1 MNLISTDN
9 LSKAYGEKKLFD
21 KIVFGIEDT
30 DKIGLI
36 GVNGTGKTSLLKVIA
51 GIDDPDVGAFI
62 KSSNLKIEYLA
73 QNPEFDLNIT
83 VIEQVF
89 EGNSPLMTL
98 LREYEKSIKDLEKNP
113 DNTKLQSKLMQ
124 LNLKMDMNDAW
135 QIERE
140 AKAVLMKLGIT
151 EFDKQIGELSG
162 GQRKRVAM
170 AGALIR
176 PCDLLIL
183 DEPTNHIDNDTI
195 TYLEE
200 YLSNRKGALLMV
212 THDRYFLDR
221 VVNKIWELDEG
232 RLYSYQ
238 GAYSKFL
245 ELKAQRDA
253 DDKRIQEKKQS
264 LYKSELAWMRK
275 GVEARRTKQKA
286 RKDRFKIL
294 ETEVDR
300 SLDEKLDI
308 SVAGKRLGKKIIE
321 INNISKSF
329 GDKILLKDFTYT
341 VLKSDRMGIVGNNGE
356 GKSSLLNAIVGSLEL
371 DSGTIEIGE
380 TIKIG
385 YYSQENFE
393 MDTAL
398 RVIEYIKSKAEY
410 IETADGTKITASMML
425 ERFLFT
431 GDMQWSFISKLSG
444 GERRRLYLLSVLME
458 GPNVLLLDE
467 PTNDLDIQ
475 TLTILEDYI
484 DEFNGPVI
492 TVSHDR
498 YFLDKIA
505 DKICSF
511 EGDGRIEISHG
522 DYTDYSDKRKMDIQ
536 NEKQNINS
544 KSLSKDNYILTENN
558 QQKENFENEELDEK
572 KDNKY
577 KIKSKF
583 SYKEQAEFDTID
595 EAIAELE
602 LKLKQIKMN
611 LETNSADFVKLAE
624 LTKKEEELNK
634 ELDDLMERWAYLTEL
649 AEEMGISK

>member
-1 MNLISTDN
+1 MNLLSTES

-21 KIVFGIEDT
+21 KVAFGIDDS

-36 GVNGTGKTSLLKVIA
+36 GINGTGKTSFLKVIA
-51 GIDDPDVGAFI
+51 GIDEADAGSFI

-73 QNPEFDLNIT
+73 QNPDFDFEIT
-83 VIEQVF
+83 VLEQVF
-89 EGNSPLMTL
+89 EGSSPLMVL
-98 LREYEKSIKDLEKNP
+98 LREYENVSSSLEKNP
-113 DNTKLQSKLMQ
+113 TDTKLQMRLME
-124 LNLKMDMNDAW
+124 LNAKMDLNEAW

-140 AKAVLMKLGIT
+140 AKTVLMKLGIM
-151 EFDKQIGELSG
+151 EFDKKIGELSG

-183 DEPTNHIDNDTI
+183 DEPTNHIDNETI
-195 TYLEE
+195 TYLED

-232 RLYSYQ
+232 KLYAYQ
-238 GAYSKFL
+238 GAYTKFL
-245 ELKAQRDA
+245 ELKAQREA

-294 ETEVDR
+294 ETEIDK
-300 SLDEKLDI
+300 SSDEKLDI

-321 INNISKSF
+321 INDISKSF
-329 GDKILLKDFTYT
+329 GDKVVLKNFTYT
-341 VLKSDRMGIVGNNGE
+341 VLKGDRIGIVGNNGE
-356 GKSSLLNAIVGSLEL
+356 GKSSLLNAIAKKLDL

-385 YYSQENFE
+385 YYSQENID
-393 MDTAL
+393 MDTSL
-398 RVIEYIKSKAEY
+398 RVIEYIKNKAEY
-410 IETADGTKITASMML
+410 IETSDGTKITAAMML
-425 ERFLFT
+425 EKFLFT

-475 TLTILEDYI
+475 TLAILEDYI

-505 DKICSF
+505 DKIFAF
-511 EGDGRIEISHG
+511 EGDGNIEISFG
-522 DYTDYSDKRKMDIQ
+522 DYTDYS
-536 NEKQNINS
+536 
-544 KSLSKDNYILTENN
+544 
-558 QQKENFENEELDEK
+558 EK
-572 KDNKY
+572 KKQTIEDTASETAKASL
-577 KIKSKF
+577 KDKDKSSEAKPKAKTKF
-583 SYKEQAEFDTID
+583 SYKEQQEFDTID
-595 EAIAELE
+595 EKIEQTE
-602 LKLKQIKMN
+602 TKLAQIKIDMEKN
-611 LETNSADFVKLAE
+611 AADFVKLAE
-624 LTKKEEELNK
+624 LTKEEERLNSSL
-634 ELDDLMERWAYLTEL
+634 EELMERWAYLNEL
-649 AEEMGISK
+649 AEELGIL

>member
-1 MNLISTDN
+1 MNLLSTES

-21 KIVFGIEDT
+21 KVAFGIDDS

-36 GVNGTGKTSLLKVIA
+36 GINGTGKTSFLKVIA
-51 GIDDPDVGAFI
+51 GIDEADAGSFI

-73 QNPEFDLNIT
+73 QNPDFDFEIT
-83 VIEQVF
+83 VLEQVF
-89 EGNSPLMTL
+89 EGSSPLMVL
-98 LREYEKSIKDLEKNP
+98 LREYENVSSSLEKNP
-113 DNTKLQSKLMQ
+113 TDTKLQMRLME
-124 LNLKMDMNDAW
+124 LNAKMDLNEAW

-140 AKAVLMKLGIT
+140 AKTVLMKLGIM
-151 EFDKQIGELSG
+151 EFDKKIGELSG

-183 DEPTNHIDNDTI
+183 DEPTNHIDNETI
-195 TYLEE
+195 TYLED

-232 RLYSYQ
+232 KLYAYQ
-238 GAYSKFL
+238 GAYTKFL
-245 ELKAQRDA
+245 ELKAQREA

-294 ETEVDR
+294 ETEIDK
-300 SLDEKLDI
+300 SSDEKLDI
-308 SVAGKRLGKKIIE
+308 SVAGKRLGRKIIE
-321 INNISKSF
+321 INDISKSF
-329 GDKILLKDFTYT
+329 GDKVVLKNFTYT
-341 VLKSDRMGIVGNNGE
+341 VLKGDRIGIVGNNGE
-356 GKSSLLNAIVGSLEL
+356 GKSSLLNAIAKKLDL

-385 YYSQENFE
+385 YYSQENID
-393 MDTAL
+393 MDTSL
-398 RVIEYIKSKAEY
+398 RVIEYIKNKAEY
-410 IETADGTKITASMML
+410 IETSDGTKITSAMML
-425 ERFLFT
+425 EKFLFT

-475 TLTILEDYI
+475 TLAILEDYI

-505 DKICSF
+505 DKIFAF
-511 EGDGRIEISHG
+511 EGDGNIEISFG
-522 DYTDYSDKRKMDIQ
+522 DYTDYS
-536 NEKQNINS
+536 
-544 KSLSKDNYILTENN
+544 
-558 QQKENFENEELDEK
+558 EK
-572 KDNKY
+572 KKQTIEDTASETVKASL
-577 KIKSKF
+577 KDKDKSSEAKPKAKTKF
-583 SYKEQAEFDTID
+583 SYKEQQEFDTID
-595 EAIAELE
+595 EKIEQTE
-602 LKLKQIKMN
+602 TKLAQIKIDMEKN
-611 LETNSADFVKLAE
+611 AADFVKLAE
-624 LTKKEEELNK
+624 LTKEEERLNSLL
-634 ELDDLMERWAYLTEL
+634 EELMERWAYLNEL
-649 AEEMGISK
+649 AEELGIL

>member
-1 MNLISTDN
+1 MNLLSTES

-21 KIVFGIEDT
+21 KVAFGIDDS

-36 GVNGTGKTSLLKVIA
+36 GINGTGKTSFLKVIA
-51 GIDDPDVGAFI
+51 GIDEADAGSFI

-73 QNPEFDLNIT
+73 QNPDFDFEIT
-83 VIEQVF
+83 ILEQVF
-89 EGNSPLMTL
+89 EGGSPLMVL
-98 LREYEKSIKDLEKNP
+98 LREYENVSSSLEKNP
-113 DNTKLQSKLMQ
+113 TDTKLQMRLME
-124 LNLKMDMNDAW
+124 LNAKMDLNEAW

-140 AKAVLMKLGIT
+140 AKTVLMKLGIM
-151 EFDKQIGELSG
+151 EFDKKIGELSG

-183 DEPTNHIDNDTI
+183 DEPTNHIDNETI
-195 TYLEE
+195 TYLED

-232 RLYSYQ
+232 KLYAYQ
-238 GAYSKFL
+238 GAYTKFL
-245 ELKAQRDA
+245 ELKAQREA

-294 ETEVDR
+294 ETEIDK
-300 SLDEKLDI
+300 SSDEKLDI
-308 SVAGKRLGKKIIE
+308 SVAGKRLGRKIIE
-321 INNISKSF
+321 INDISKSF
-329 GDKILLKDFTYT
+329 GDKVVLKNFTYT
-341 VLKSDRMGIVGNNGE
+341 VLKGDRIGIVGNNGE
-356 GKSSLLNAIVGSLEL
+356 GKSSLLNAIAKKLDL

-385 YYSQENFE
+385 YYSQENID
-393 MDTAL
+393 MDTSL
-398 RVIEYIKSKAEY
+398 RVIEYIKNKAEY
-410 IETADGTKITASMML
+410 IETSDGTKITAAMML
-425 ERFLFT
+425 EKFLFT

-475 TLTILEDYI
+475 TLAILEDYI

-505 DKICSF
+505 DKIFAF
-511 EGDGRIEISHG
+511 EGDGNIEISFG
-522 DYTDYSDKRKMDIQ
+522 DYTDYS
-536 NEKQNINS
+536 
-544 KSLSKDNYILTENN
+544 
-558 QQKENFENEELDEK
+558 EK
-572 KDNKY
+572 KKQTIEDTASETV
-577 KIKSKF
+577 KSSLKDKDKSSEAKPKAKTKF
-583 SYKEQAEFDTID
+583 SYKEQQEFDTID
-595 EAIAELE
+595 EKIEQTE
-602 LKLKQIKMN
+602 TKLAQIKIDMEKN
-611 LETNSADFVKLAE
+611 AADFVKLAE
-624 LTKKEEELNK
+624 LTKEEERLNSLL
-634 ELDDLMERWAYLTEL
+634 EELMERWAYLNEL
-649 AEEMGISK
+649 AEELGIL

>member
-1 MNLISTDN
+1 MNLLSTES

-21 KIVFGIEDT
+21 KVAFGIDDS

-36 GVNGTGKTSLLKVIA
+36 GINGTGKTSFLKVIA
-51 GIDDPDVGAFI
+51 GIDEADAGSFI

-73 QNPEFDLNIT
+73 QNPDFDFEIT
-83 VIEQVF
+83 VLEQVF
-89 EGNSPLMTL
+89 EGSSPLMVL
-98 LREYEKSIKDLEKNP
+98 LREHENVSSSLEKNP
-113 DNTKLQSKLMQ
+113 SDTKLQMRLME
-124 LNLKMDMNDAW
+124 LNAKMDLNEAW

-140 AKAVLMKLGIT
+140 AKTVLMKLGIM
-151 EFDKQIGELSG
+151 EFDKKIGELSG

-183 DEPTNHIDNDTI
+183 DEPTNHIDNETI
-195 TYLEE
+195 TYLED

-232 RLYSYQ
+232 KLYAYQ
-238 GAYSKFL
+238 GAYTKFL
-245 ELKAQRDA
+245 ELKAQREA

-294 ETEVDR
+294 ETEIDK
-300 SLDEKLDI
+300 SSDEKLDI
-308 SVAGKRLGKKIIE
+308 SVAGKRLGRKIIE
-321 INNISKSF
+321 INDISKSF
-329 GDKILLKDFTYT
+329 GDKVVLKNFTYT
-341 VLKSDRMGIVGNNGE
+341 VLKGDRIGIVGNNGE
-356 GKSSLLNAIVGSLEL
+356 GKSSLLNAIAKKLDL

-385 YYSQENFE
+385 YYSQENID
-393 MDTAL
+393 MDTSL
-398 RVIEYIKSKAEY
+398 RVIEYIKNKAEY
-410 IETADGTKITASMML
+410 IETSDGTKITAAMML
-425 ERFLFT
+425 EKFLFT

-475 TLTILEDYI
+475 TLAILEDYI

-505 DKICSF
+505 DKIFAF
-511 EGDGRIEISHG
+511 EGDGNIEISFG
-522 DYTDYSDKRKMDIQ
+522 DYTDYS
-536 NEKQNINS
+536 
-544 KSLSKDNYILTENN
+544 
-558 QQKENFENEELDEK
+558 EK
-572 KDNKY
+572 KKQTIEDTASETAKASL
-577 KIKSKF
+577 KDKDKSSEAKPKAKTKF
-583 SYKEQAEFDTID
+583 SYKEQQEFDTID
-595 EAIAELE
+595 EKIEQTE
-602 LKLKQIKMN
+602 TKLAQIKIDMEKN
-611 LETNSADFVKLAE
+611 AADFVKLAE
-624 LTKKEEELNK
+624 LTKEEERLNSLL
-634 ELDDLMERWAYLTEL
+634 EELMERWAYLNEL
-649 AEEMGISK
+649 AEELGIL

>member
-1 MNLISTDN
+1 MNLLSTES

-21 KIVFGIEDT
+21 KVAFGIDDS

-36 GVNGTGKTSLLKVIA
+36 GINGTGKTSFLKVIA
-51 GIDDPDVGAFI
+51 GIDEADAGSFI

-73 QNPEFDLNIT
+73 QNPDFDFEIT
-83 VIEQVF
+83 VLEQVF
-89 EGNSPLMTL
+89 EGSSPLMVL
-98 LREYEKSIKDLEKNP
+98 LREYENVSSSLEKNP
-113 DNTKLQSKLMQ
+113 SDTKLQMRLME
-124 LNLKMDMNDAW
+124 LNAKMDLNEAW

-140 AKAVLMKLGIT
+140 AKTVLMKLGIM
-151 EFDKQIGELSG
+151 EFDKKIGELSG

-183 DEPTNHIDNDTI
+183 DEPTNHIDNETI
-195 TYLEE
+195 TYLED

-232 RLYSYQ
+232 KLYAYQ
-238 GAYSKFL
+238 GAYTKFL
-245 ELKAQRDA
+245 ELKAQREA

-286 RKDRFKIL
+286 RKDRFKVL
-294 ETEVDR
+294 ETEIDK
-300 SLDEKLDI
+300 SSDEKLDI
-308 SVAGKRLGKKIIE
+308 SVAGKRLGRKIIE
-321 INNISKSF
+321 INDISKSF
-329 GDKILLKDFTYT
+329 GDKVVLKNFTYT
-341 VLKSDRMGIVGNNGE
+341 VLKGDRIGIVGNNGE
-356 GKSSLLNAIVGSLEL
+356 GKSSLLNAIAKKLDL

-385 YYSQENFE
+385 YYSQENID
-393 MDTAL
+393 MDTSL
-398 RVIEYIKSKAEY
+398 RVIEYIKNKAEY
-410 IETADGTKITASMML
+410 IETSDGTKITSAMML
-425 ERFLFT
+425 EKFLFT

-475 TLTILEDYI
+475 TLAILEDYI

-505 DKICSF
+505 DKIFAF
-511 EGDGRIEISHG
+511 EGDGNIEISFG
-522 DYTDYSDKRKMDIQ
+522 DYTDYS
-536 NEKQNINS
+536 
-544 KSLSKDNYILTENN
+544 
-558 QQKENFENEELDEK
+558 EK
-572 KDNKY
+572 KKQTIEDTASETVKASL
-577 KIKSKF
+577 KDKDKSSEAKPKAKTKF
-583 SYKEQAEFDTID
+583 SYKEQQEFDTID
-595 EAIAELE
+595 EKIEQTE
-602 LKLKQIKMN
+602 TKLAQIKIDMEKN
-611 LETNSADFVKLAE
+611 AADFVKLAE
-624 LTKKEEELNK
+624 LTKEEERLNSLL
-634 ELDDLMERWAYLTEL
+634 EELMERWAYLNEL
-649 AEEMGISK
+649 AEELGIL

>member
-1 MNLISTDN
+1 MNLLSTES

-21 KIVFGIEDT
+21 KVAFGIDDS

-36 GVNGTGKTSLLKVIA
+36 GINGTGKTSFLKVIA
-51 GIDDPDVGAFI
+51 GIDEADAGSFI

-73 QNPEFDLNIT
+73 QNPDFDFEIT
-83 VIEQVF
+83 VLEQVF
-89 EGNSPLMTL
+89 EGSSPLMVL
-98 LREYEKSIKDLEKNP
+98 LREYENVSSSLEKNP
-113 DNTKLQSKLMQ
+113 SDTKLQMRLME
-124 LNLKMDMNDAW
+124 LNAKMDLNEAW

-140 AKAVLMKLGIT
+140 AKTVLMKLGIM
-151 EFDKQIGELSG
+151 EFDKKIGELSG

-183 DEPTNHIDNDTI
+183 DEPTNHIDNETI
-195 TYLEE
+195 TYLED

-232 RLYSYQ
+232 KLYAYQ
-238 GAYSKFL
+238 GAYTKFL
-245 ELKAQRDA
+245 ELKAQREA

-286 RKDRFKIL
+286 RKDRFKVL
-294 ETEVDR
+294 ETEIDK
-300 SLDEKLDI
+300 SSDEKLDI
-308 SVAGKRLGKKIIE
+308 SVAGKRLGRKIIE
-321 INNISKSF
+321 INDISKSF
-329 GDKILLKDFTYT
+329 GDKVVLKNFTYT
-341 VLKSDRMGIVGNNGE
+341 VLKGDRIGIVGNNGE
-356 GKSSLLNAIVGSLEL
+356 GKSSLLNAIAKKLDL

-385 YYSQENFE
+385 YYSQENID
-393 MDTAL
+393 MDTSL
-398 RVIEYIKSKAEY
+398 RVIEYIKNKAEY
-410 IETADGTKITASMML
+410 IETSDGTKITAAMML
-425 ERFLFT
+425 EKFLFT

-475 TLTILEDYI
+475 TLAILEDYI

-505 DKICSF
+505 DKIFAF
-511 EGDGRIEISHG
+511 EGDGNIEISFG
-522 DYTDYSDKRKMDIQ
+522 DYTDYS
-536 NEKQNINS
+536 
-544 KSLSKDNYILTENN
+544 
-558 QQKENFENEELDEK
+558 EK
-572 KDNKY
+572 KKQTIEDIASETVKALL
-577 KIKSKF
+577 KDKDKSSEAKPKAKTKF
-583 SYKEQAEFDTID
+583 SYKEQQEFDTID
-595 EAIAELE
+595 EKIEQTE
-602 LKLKQIKMN
+602 TKLAQIKIDMEKN
-611 LETNSADFVKLAE
+611 AADFVKLAE
-624 LTKKEEELNK
+624 LTKEEERLNSLL
-634 ELDDLMERWAYLTEL
+634 EELMERWAYLNEL
-649 AEEMGISK
+649 AEELGIL

>member
-1 MNLISTDN
+1 MNLLSTES

-21 KIVFGIEDT
+21 KVAFGIDDS

-36 GVNGTGKTSLLKVIA
+36 GINGTGKTSFLKVIA
-51 GIDDPDVGAFI
+51 GIDEADAGSFI

-73 QNPEFDLNIT
+73 QNPDFDFEIT
-83 VIEQVF
+83 VLEQVF
-89 EGNSPLMTL
+89 EGGSPLMVL
-98 LREYEKSIKDLEKNP
+98 LREYENVSSSLEKNP
-113 DNTKLQSKLMQ
+113 TDTKLQMRLME
-124 LNLKMDMNDAW
+124 LNAKMDLNEAW

-140 AKAVLMKLGIT
+140 AKTVLMKLGIM
-151 EFDKQIGELSG
+151 EFDKKIGELSG

-183 DEPTNHIDNDTI
+183 DEPTNHIDNETI
-195 TYLEE
+195 TYLED

-232 RLYSYQ
+232 KLYAYQ
-238 GAYSKFL
+238 GAYTKFL
-245 ELKAQRDA
+245 ELKAQREA

-294 ETEVDR
+294 ETEIDK
-300 SLDEKLDI
+300 SSDEKLDI
-308 SVAGKRLGKKIIE
+308 SVAGKRLGRKIIE
-321 INNISKSF
+321 INDISKSF
-329 GDKILLKDFTYT
+329 GDKVVLKNFTYT
-341 VLKSDRMGIVGNNGE
+341 VLKGDRIGIVGNNGE
-356 GKSSLLNAIVGSLEL
+356 GKSSLLNAIAKKLDL

-385 YYSQENFE
+385 YYSQENID
-393 MDTAL
+393 MDTSL
-398 RVIEYIKSKAEY
+398 RVIEYIKNKAEY
-410 IETADGTKITASMML
+410 IETSDGTKITAAMML
-425 ERFLFT
+425 EKFLFT

-475 TLTILEDYI
+475 TLAILEDYI

-498 YFLDKIA
+498 YFIEKIA
-505 DKICSF
+505 DKIFAF
-511 EGDGRIEISHG
+511 EGEGNIEISFG
-522 DYTDYSDKRKMDIQ
+522 DYTDYS
-536 NEKQNINS
+536 
-544 KSLSKDNYILTENN
+544 
-558 QQKENFENEELDEK
+558 EK
-572 KDNKY
+572 KKQTIEDTTSETV
-577 KIKSKF
+577 KSSLKDKDKSSEAKPKAKTKF
-583 SYKEQAEFDTID
+583 SYKEQQEFDTID
-595 EAIAELE
+595 EKIEQTE
-602 LKLKQIKMN
+602 TKLAQIKIDMEKN
-611 LETNSADFVKLAE
+611 AADFVKLAE
-624 LTKKEEELNK
+624 LTKEEERLNSLL
-634 ELDDLMERWAYLTEL
+634 EELMERWAYLNEL
-649 AEEMGISK
+649 AEELGIL

>member
-1 MNLISTDN
+1 MNLLSTES

-21 KIVFGIEDT
+21 KVAFGIDDS

-36 GVNGTGKTSLLKVIA
+36 GINGTGKTSFLKVIA
-51 GIDDPDVGAFI
+51 GIDEADAGSFI

-73 QNPEFDLNIT
+73 QNPDFDFEIT
-83 VIEQVF
+83 VLEQVF
-89 EGNSPLMTL
+89 EGSSPLMVL
-98 LREYEKSIKDLEKNP
+98 LREYENVSSSLEKNP
-113 DNTKLQSKLMQ
+113 TDTKLQMRLME
-124 LNLKMDMNDAW
+124 LNAKMDLNEAW

-140 AKAVLMKLGIT
+140 AKTVLMKLGIM
-151 EFDKQIGELSG
+151 EFDKKIGELSG

-183 DEPTNHIDNDTI
+183 DEPTNHIDNETI
-195 TYLEE
+195 TYLED

-232 RLYSYQ
+232 KLYAYQ
-238 GAYSKFL
+238 GAYTKFL
-245 ELKAQRDA
+245 ELKAQREA

-286 RKDRFKIL
+286 RKDRFKVL
-294 ETEVDR
+294 ETEIDK
-300 SLDEKLDI
+300 SSDEKLDI
-308 SVAGKRLGKKIIE
+308 SVAGKRLGRKIIE
-321 INNISKSF
+321 INDISKSF
-329 GDKILLKDFTYT
+329 GDKVVLKNFTYT
-341 VLKSDRMGIVGNNGE
+341 VLKGDRIGIVGNNGE
-356 GKSSLLNAIVGSLEL
+356 GKSSLLNAIAKKLDL

-385 YYSQENFE
+385 YYSQENND
-393 MDTAL
+393 MDTSL
-398 RVIEYIKSKAEY
+398 RVIEYIKNKAEY
-410 IETADGTKITASMML
+410 IETSDGTKITAAMML
-425 ERFLFT
+425 EKFLFT

-475 TLTILEDYI
+475 TLAILEDYI

-505 DKICSF
+505 DKIFAF
-511 EGDGRIEISHG
+511 EGDGNIEISFG
-522 DYTDYSDKRKMDIQ
+522 DYTDYS
-536 NEKQNINS
+536 
-544 KSLSKDNYILTENN
+544 
-558 QQKENFENEELDEK
+558 EK
-572 KDNKY
+572 KKQTIEDTASETVKASL
-577 KIKSKF
+577 KDKDKSSEAKPKAKTKF
-583 SYKEQAEFDTID
+583 SYKEQQEFDTID
-595 EAIAELE
+595 EKIEQTE
-602 LKLKQIKMN
+602 TKLAQIKIDMEKN
-611 LETNSADFVKLAE
+611 AADFVKLAE
-624 LTKKEEELNK
+624 LTKEEERLNSLL
-634 ELDDLMERWAYLTEL
+634 EELMERWAYLNEL
-649 AEEMGISK
+649 AEELGIL

>member
-1 MNLISTDN
+1 MNLLSTESI
-9 LSKAYGEKKLFD
+9 SKAYGEKKLFD
-21 KIVFGIEDT
+21 KIAFGIDDS

-36 GVNGTGKTSLLKVIA
+36 GINGTGKTSFLKVIA
-51 GIDDPDVGAFI
+51 GIDEADAGSFI

-73 QNPEFDLNIT
+73 QNPDFDFEIT
-83 VIEQVF
+83 VLEQVF
-89 EGNSPLMTL
+89 EGSSPLMVL
-98 LREYEKSIKDLEKNP
+98 LREYENVSSSLEKNP
-113 DNTKLQSKLMQ
+113 SDTKLQMMLME
-124 LNLKMDMNDAW
+124 LNAKMDLNEAW

-140 AKAVLMKLGIT
+140 AKTVLMKLGIMK
-151 EFDKQIGELSG
+151 FDKKIGELSG

-183 DEPTNHIDNDTI
+183 DEPTNHIDNETI
-195 TYLEE
+195 TYLED

-232 RLYSYQ
+232 KLYAYQ
-238 GAYSKFL
+238 GAYTKFL
-245 ELKAQRDA
+245 ELKAQREA
-253 DDKRIQEKKQS
+253 EDKRIQEKKQS

-286 RKDRFKIL
+286 RKDRFKVL
-294 ETEVDR
+294 ETEIDK
-300 SLDEKLDI
+300 SFDEKLDI

-321 INNISKSF
+321 INDISKSF
-329 GDKILLKDFTYT
+329 GDKVVLKNFTYT
-341 VLKSDRMGIVGNNGE
+341 VLKGDRIGIVGKNGE
-356 GKSSLLNAIVGSLEL
+356 GKSSLLNAIAKKLDL

-385 YYSQENFE
+385 YYSQENID
-393 MDTAL
+393 MDTSL
-398 RVIEYIKSKAEY
+398 RVIEYIKNKAEY
-410 IETADGTKITASMML
+410 IETSDGTKITAAMML
-425 ERFLFT
+425 EKFLFT

-475 TLTILEDYI
+475 TLAILEDYI

-505 DKICSF
+505 DKIFAF
-511 EGDGRIEISHG
+511 EGDGNIEISFG
-522 DYTDYSDKRKMDIQ
+522 DYTDYS
-536 NEKQNINS
+536 
-544 KSLSKDNYILTENN
+544 
-558 QQKENFENEELDEK
+558 EK
-572 KDNKY
+572 KKQTIEDTASETVKASL
-577 KIKSKF
+577 KDKDKSSEAKPKAKTKF
-583 SYKEQAEFDTID
+583 SYKEQQEFDTID
-595 EAIAELE
+595 EKIEQTE
-602 LKLKQIKMN
+602 TKLAQIKIDMEKN
-611 LETNSADFVKLAE
+611 AADFVKLAE
-624 LTKKEEELNK
+624 LTKEEERLNSLL
-634 ELDDLMERWAYLTEL
+634 EELMERWAYLNEL
-649 AEEMGISK
+649 AEELGIL

>member
-1 MNLISTDN
+1 MNLLSTES

-21 KIVFGIEDT
+21 KVAFGIDDS

-36 GVNGTGKTSLLKVIA
+36 GINGTGKTSFLKVIA
-51 GIDDPDVGAFI
+51 GIDEADAGSFI

-73 QNPEFDLNIT
+73 QNPDFDFEIT
-83 VIEQVF
+83 VLEQVF
-89 EGNSPLMTL
+89 EGSSPLMVL
-98 LREYEKSIKDLEKNP
+98 LREYENVSSSLEKNP
-113 DNTKLQSKLMQ
+113 SDTKLQMRLME
-124 LNLKMDMNDAW
+124 LNAKMDLNEAW

-140 AKAVLMKLGIT
+140 AKTVLMKLGIM
-151 EFDKQIGELSG
+151 EFDKKIGELSG

-183 DEPTNHIDNDTI
+183 DEPTNHIDNETI
-195 TYLEE
+195 TYLED

-232 RLYSYQ
+232 KLYAYQ
-238 GAYSKFL
+238 GAYTKFL
-245 ELKAQRDA
+245 ELKAQREA

-294 ETEVDR
+294 ETEIDK
-300 SLDEKLDI
+300 SSDEKLDI

-321 INNISKSF
+321 INDISKSF
-329 GDKILLKDFTYT
+329 GDKVVLKNFTYT
-341 VLKSDRMGIVGNNGE
+341 VLKGDRIGIVGNNGE
-356 GKSSLLNAIVGSLEL
+356 GKSSLLNAIAKKLDL

-385 YYSQENFE
+385 YYSQENID
-393 MDTAL
+393 MDTSL
-398 RVIEYIKSKAEY
+398 RVIEYIKNKAEY
-410 IETADGTKITASMML
+410 IETSDGTKITAAMML
-425 ERFLFT
+425 EKFLFT

-475 TLTILEDYI
+475 TLAILEDYI

-505 DKICSF
+505 DKIFAF
-511 EGDGRIEISHG
+511 EGDGNIEISFG
-522 DYTDYSDKRKMDIQ
+522 DYTDYS
-536 NEKQNINS
+536 
-544 KSLSKDNYILTENN
+544 
-558 QQKENFENEELDEK
+558 EK
-572 KDNKY
+572 KKQTIEDTTSETVKASL
-577 KIKSKF
+577 KDKDKSSEAKPKAKTKF
-583 SYKEQAEFDTID
+583 SYKEQQEFDTID
-595 EAIAELE
+595 EKIEQTE
-602 LKLKQIKMN
+602 TKLAQIKIDMEKN
-611 LETNSADFVKLAE
+611 AADFVKLAE
-624 LTKKEEELNK
+624 LTKEEERLNSLL
-634 ELDDLMERWAYLTEL
+634 EELMERWAYLNEL
-649 AEEMGISK
+649 AEELGIL

>member
-1 MNLISTDN
+1 MNLLSTES

-21 KIVFGIEDT
+21 KVAFGIDDS

-36 GVNGTGKTSLLKVIA
+36 GINGTGKTSFLKVIA
-51 GIDDPDVGAFI
+51 GIDEADAGSFI
-62 KSSNLKIEYLA
+62 KSSNFKIEYLA
-73 QNPEFDLNIT
+73 QNPDFDFEIT
-83 VIEQVF
+83 VLEQVF
-89 EGNSPLMTL
+89 EGSSPLMVL
-98 LREYEKSIKDLEKNP
+98 LREYENVSSSLEKNP
-113 DNTKLQSKLMQ
+113 TDTKLQMRLME
-124 LNLKMDMNDAW
+124 LNAKMDLNEAW

-140 AKAVLMKLGIT
+140 AKTVLMKLGIM
-151 EFDKQIGELSG
+151 EFDKKIGELSG

-183 DEPTNHIDNDTI
+183 DEPTNHIDNETI
-195 TYLEE
+195 TYLED

-232 RLYSYQ
+232 KLYAYQ
-238 GAYSKFL
+238 GAYTKFL
-245 ELKAQRDA
+245 ELKAQREA

-294 ETEVDR
+294 ETEIDK
-300 SLDEKLDI
+300 SSDEKLDI
-308 SVAGKRLGKKIIE
+308 SVAGKRLGRKIIE
-321 INNISKSF
+321 INDISKSF
-329 GDKILLKDFTYT
+329 GDKVVLKNFTYT
-341 VLKSDRMGIVGNNGE
+341 VLKGDRIGIVGNNGE
-356 GKSSLLNAIVGSLEL
+356 GKSSLLNAIAKKLDL

-385 YYSQENFE
+385 YYSQENID
-393 MDTAL
+393 MDTSL
-398 RVIEYIKSKAEY
+398 RVIEYIKNKAEY
-410 IETADGTKITASMML
+410 IETSDGTKITAAMML
-425 ERFLFT
+425 EKFLFT

-475 TLTILEDYI
+475 TLAILEDYI

-505 DKICSF
+505 DKIFAF
-511 EGDGRIEISHG
+511 EGDGNIEISFG
-522 DYTDYSDKRKMDIQ
+522 DYTDYS
-536 NEKQNINS
+536 
-544 KSLSKDNYILTENN
+544 
-558 QQKENFENEELDEK
+558 EK
-572 KDNKY
+572 KKQTIEDTTSETVKASL
-577 KIKSKF
+577 KDKDKSSEAKPKAKTKF
-583 SYKEQAEFDTID
+583 SYKEQQEFDTID
-595 EAIAELE
+595 EKIEQTE
-602 LKLKQIKMN
+602 TKLAQIKIDMEKN
-611 LETNSADFVKLAE
+611 AADFVKLAE
-624 LTKKEEELNK
+624 LTKEEERLNSLL
-634 ELDDLMERWAYLTEL
+634 EELMERWAYLNEL
-649 AEEMGISK
+649 AEELGIL

>member
-1 MNLISTDN
+1 MNLLSTES

-21 KIVFGIEDT
+21 KVAFGIDDS

-36 GVNGTGKTSLLKVIA
+36 GINGTGKTSFLKVIA
-51 GIDDPDVGAFI
+51 GIDEADAGSFI

-73 QNPEFDLNIT
+73 QNPDFDFEIT
-83 VIEQVF
+83 VLEQVF
-89 EGNSPLMTL
+89 EGSSPLMVL
-98 LREYEKSIKDLEKNP
+98 LREYENVSSSLEKNP
-113 DNTKLQSKLMQ
+113 SDTKLQMKLIE
-124 LNLKMDMNDAW
+124 LNAKMDLNEAW

-140 AKAVLMKLGIT
+140 AKTVLMKLGIM
-151 EFDKQIGELSG
+151 EFDKKIGELSG

-183 DEPTNHIDNDTI
+183 DEPTNHIDNETI
-195 TYLEE
+195 TYLED

-232 RLYSYQ
+232 KLYAYQ
-238 GAYSKFL
+238 GAYTKFL
-245 ELKAQRDA
+245 ELKAQREA

-294 ETEVDR
+294 ETEIDK
-300 SLDEKLDI
+300 SSDEKLDI

-321 INNISKSF
+321 INDISKSF
-329 GDKILLKDFTYT
+329 GDKVVLKNFTYT
-341 VLKSDRMGIVGNNGE
+341 VLKGDRIGIVGNNGE
-356 GKSSLLNAIVGSLEL
+356 GKSSLLNAIAKKLDL

-385 YYSQENFE
+385 YYSQENID
-393 MDTAL
+393 MDTSL
-398 RVIEYIKSKAEY
+398 RVIEYIKNKAEY
-410 IETADGTKITASMML
+410 IETSDGTKITSAMML
-425 ERFLFT
+425 EKFLFT

-475 TLTILEDYI
+475 TLAILEDYI

-505 DKICSF
+505 DKIFAF
-511 EGDGRIEISHG
+511 EGDGNIEISFG
-522 DYTDYSDKRKMDIQ
+522 DYTDYS
-536 NEKQNINS
+536 
-544 KSLSKDNYILTENN
+544 
-558 QQKENFENEELDEK
+558 EK
-572 KDNKY
+572 KKQTIEDIASETVKASL
-577 KIKSKF
+577 KDKDKSSEAKPKAKTKF
-583 SYKEQAEFDTID
+583 SYKEQQEFDTID
-595 EAIAELE
+595 EKIEQTE
-602 LKLKQIKMN
+602 TKLAQIKIDMEKN
-611 LETNSADFVKLAE
+611 AADFVKLAE
-624 LTKKEEELNK
+624 LTKEEERLNSSL
-634 ELDDLMERWAYLTEL
+634 EELMERWAYLNEL
-649 AEEMGISK
+649 AEELGIL

>member
-1 MNLISTDN
+1 MNLLSTES

-21 KIVFGIEDT
+21 KVAFGIDDS

-36 GVNGTGKTSLLKVIA
+36 GINGTGKTSFLKVIA
-51 GIDDPDVGAFI
+51 GIDEADAGSFI

-73 QNPEFDLNIT
+73 QNPDFDFEIT
-83 VIEQVF
+83 VLEQVF
-89 EGNSPLMTL
+89 EGSSPLMVL
-98 LREYEKSIKDLEKNP
+98 LREYENVSSSLEKNP
-113 DNTKLQSKLMQ
+113 TDTKLQMRLME
-124 LNLKMDMNDAW
+124 LNAKMDLNEAW

-140 AKAVLMKLGIT
+140 AKTVLMKLGIM
-151 EFDKQIGELSG
+151 EFDKKIGELSG

-183 DEPTNHIDNDTI
+183 DEPTNHIDNETI
-195 TYLEE
+195 TYLED

-232 RLYSYQ
+232 KLYAYQ
-238 GAYSKFL
+238 GAYTKFL
-245 ELKAQRDA
+245 ELKAQREA

-294 ETEVDR
+294 ETEIDK
-300 SLDEKLDI
+300 SSDEKLDI
-308 SVAGKRLGKKIIE
+308 SVAGKRLGRKIIE
-321 INNISKSF
+321 INDISKSF
-329 GDKILLKDFTYT
+329 GDKVVLKNFTYT
-341 VLKSDRMGIVGNNGE
+341 VLKGDRIGIVGNNGE
-356 GKSSLLNAIVGSLEL
+356 GKSSLLNAIAKKLDL

-385 YYSQENFE
+385 YYSQENID
-393 MDTAL
+393 MDTSL
-398 RVIEYIKSKAEY
+398 RVIEYIKNKAEY
-410 IETADGTKITASMML
+410 IETSDGTKITAAMML
-425 ERFLFT
+425 EKFLFT

-475 TLTILEDYI
+475 TLAILEDYI

-505 DKICSF
+505 DKIFAF
-511 EGDGRIEISHG
+511 EGEGNIEISFG
-522 DYTDYSDKRKMDIQ
+522 DYTDYS
-536 NEKQNINS
+536 
-544 KSLSKDNYILTENN
+544 
-558 QQKENFENEELDEK
+558 EK
-572 KDNKY
+572 KKQTIEDIASETVKALL
-577 KIKSKF
+577 KDKDKSSEAKPKAKTKF
-583 SYKEQAEFDTID
+583 SYKEQQEFDTID
-595 EAIAELE
+595 EKIEQTE
-602 LKLKQIKMN
+602 TKLAQIKIDMEKN
-611 LETNSADFVKLAE
+611 AADFVKLAE
-624 LTKKEEELNK
+624 LTKEEERLNSLL
-634 ELDDLMERWAYLTEL
+634 EELMERWAYLNEL
-649 AEEMGISK
+649 AEELGIL

>member
-1 MNLISTDN
+1 MNLLSTES

-21 KIVFGIEDT
+21 KVAFGIDDS

-36 GVNGTGKTSLLKVIA
+36 GINGTGKTSFLKVIA
-51 GIDDPDVGAFI
+51 GIDEADAGSFI

-73 QNPEFDLNIT
+73 QNPDFDFEIT
-83 VIEQVF
+83 VLEQVF
-89 EGNSPLMTL
+89 EGSSPLMVL
-98 LREYEKSIKDLEKNP
+98 LREYENVSSSLEKNP
-113 DNTKLQSKLMQ
+113 SDTKLQMRLME
-124 LNLKMDMNDAW
+124 LNAKMDLNEAW

-140 AKAVLMKLGIT
+140 AKTVLMKLGIM
-151 EFDKQIGELSG
+151 EFDKKIGELSG

-183 DEPTNHIDNDTI
+183 DEPTNHIDNETI
-195 TYLEE
+195 TYLED

-232 RLYSYQ
+232 KLYAYQ
-238 GAYSKFL
+238 GAYTKFL
-245 ELKAQRDA
+245 ELKAQREA

-294 ETEVDR
+294 ETEIDK
-300 SLDEKLDI
+300 SSDEKLDI

-321 INNISKSF
+321 INDISKSF
-329 GDKILLKDFTYT
+329 GDKVVLKNFTYT
-341 VLKSDRMGIVGNNGE
+341 VLKGDRIGIVGNNGE
-356 GKSSLLNAIVGSLEL
+356 GKSSLLNAIAKKLDL

-385 YYSQENFE
+385 YYSQENID
-393 MDTAL
+393 MDTSL
-398 RVIEYIKSKAEY
+398 RVIEYIKNKAEY
-410 IETADGTKITASMML
+410 IETSDGTKITAAMML
-425 ERFLFT
+425 EKFLFT

-475 TLTILEDYI
+475 TLAILEDYI

-505 DKICSF
+505 DKIFAF
-511 EGDGRIEISHG
+511 EGDGNIEISFG
-522 DYTDYSDKRKMDIQ
+522 DYTDYS
-536 NEKQNINS
+536 
-544 KSLSKDNYILTENN
+544 
-558 QQKENFENEELDEK
+558 EK
-572 KDNKY
+572 KKQTIEDIASETVKALL
-577 KIKSKF
+577 KDKDKSSEAKPKAKTKF
-583 SYKEQAEFDTID
+583 SYKEQQEFDTID
-595 EAIAELE
+595 EKIEQTE
-602 LKLKQIKMN
+602 TKLAQIKIDMEKN
-611 LETNSADFVKLAE
+611 AADFVKLAE
-624 LTKKEEELNK
+624 LTKEEERLNSSL
-634 ELDDLMERWAYLTEL
+634 EELMERWAYLNEL
-649 AEEMGISK
+649 AEELGIL

>member
-1 MNLISTDN
+1 MNLLSTES

-21 KIVFGIEDT
+21 KVAFGIDDS

-36 GVNGTGKTSLLKVIA
+36 GINGTGKTSFLKVIA
-51 GIDDPDVGAFI
+51 GIDEADAGSFI

-73 QNPEFDLNIT
+73 QNPDFDFEIT
-83 VIEQVF
+83 VLEQVF
-89 EGNSPLMTL
+89 EGSSPLMVL
-98 LREYEKSIKDLEKNP
+98 LREYENVSSSLEKNP
-113 DNTKLQSKLMQ
+113 SDTKLQMKLME
-124 LNLKMDMNDAW
+124 LNAKMDLNEAW

-140 AKAVLMKLGIT
+140 AKTVLMKLGIM
-151 EFDKQIGELSG
+151 EFDKKIGELSG

-183 DEPTNHIDNDTI
+183 DEPTNHIDNETI
-195 TYLEE
+195 TYLED

-232 RLYSYQ
+232 KLYAYQ
-238 GAYSKFL
+238 GAYTKFL
-245 ELKAQRDA
+245 ELKAQREA

-264 LYKSELAWMRK
+264 LHKSELAWMRK

-294 ETEVDR
+294 ETEIDK
-300 SLDEKLDI
+300 SSDEKLDI
-308 SVAGKRLGKKIIE
+308 SVAGKRLGRKIIE
-321 INNISKSF
+321 INDISKSF
-329 GDKILLKDFTYT
+329 GDKVVLKNFTYT
-341 VLKSDRMGIVGNNGE
+341 VLKGDRIGIVGNNGE
-356 GKSSLLNAIVGSLEL
+356 GKSSLLNAIAKKLDL

-385 YYSQENFE
+385 YYSQENID
-393 MDTAL
+393 MDTSL
-398 RVIEYIKSKAEY
+398 RVIEYIKNKAEY
-410 IETADGTKITASMML
+410 IETSDGTKITAAMML
-425 ERFLFT
+425 EKFLFT

-475 TLTILEDYI
+475 TLAILEDYI

-505 DKICSF
+505 DKIFAF
-511 EGDGRIEISHG
+511 EGDGNIEISFG
-522 DYTDYSDKRKMDIQ
+522 DYTDYS
-536 NEKQNINS
+536 
-544 KSLSKDNYILTENN
+544 
-558 QQKENFENEELDEK
+558 EK
-572 KDNKY
+572 KKQTIEDTASETVKASL
-577 KIKSKF
+577 KDKDKSSEAKPKAKTKF
-583 SYKEQAEFDTID
+583 SYKEQQEFDTID
-595 EAIAELE
+595 EKIEQTE
-602 LKLKQIKMN
+602 TKLAQIKIDMEKN
-611 LETNSADFVKLAE
+611 AADFVKLAE
-624 LTKKEEELNK
+624 LTKEEERLNSLL
-634 ELDDLMERWAYLTEL
+634 EELMERWAYLNEL
-649 AEEMGISK
+649 AEELGIL

>member
-1 MNLISTDN
+1 MNLLSTES

-21 KIVFGIEDT
+21 KVAFGIDDS

-36 GVNGTGKTSLLKVIA
+36 GINGTGKTSFLKVIA
-51 GIDDPDVGAFI
+51 GIDEADAGSFI

-73 QNPEFDLNIT
+73 QNPDFDFEIT
-83 VIEQVF
+83 VLEQVF
-89 EGNSPLMTL
+89 EGSSPLMVL
-98 LREYEKSIKDLEKNP
+98 LREYENVSSSLEKNP
-113 DNTKLQSKLMQ
+113 TDTKLQMRLME
-124 LNLKMDMNDAW
+124 LNAKMDLNEAW

-140 AKAVLMKLGIT
+140 AKTVLMKLGIM
-151 EFDKQIGELSG
+151 EFDKKIGELSG

-183 DEPTNHIDNDTI
+183 DEPTNHIDNETI
-195 TYLEE
+195 TYLED

-232 RLYSYQ
+232 KLYAYQ
-238 GAYSKFL
+238 GAYTKFL
-245 ELKAQRDA
+245 ELKAQREA

-294 ETEVDR
+294 ETEIDK
-300 SLDEKLDI
+300 SSDEKLDI
-308 SVAGKRLGKKIIE
+308 SVAGKRLGRKIIE
-321 INNISKSF
+321 INDISKSF
-329 GDKILLKDFTYT
+329 GDKVVLKNFTYT
-341 VLKSDRMGIVGNNGE
+341 VLKGDRIGIVGNNGE
-356 GKSSLLNAIVGSLEL
+356 GKSSLLNAIAKKLDL

-385 YYSQENFE
+385 YYSQENID
-393 MDTAL
+393 MDTSL
-398 RVIEYIKSKAEY
+398 RVIEYIKNKAEY
-410 IETADGTKITASMML
+410 IETSDGTKITAAMML
-425 ERFLFT
+425 EKFLFT

-475 TLTILEDYI
+475 TLAILEDYI

-505 DKICSF
+505 DKIFAF
-511 EGDGRIEISHG
+511 EGDGNIEISFG
-522 DYTDYSDKRKMDIQ
+522 DYTDYS
-536 NEKQNINS
+536 
-544 KSLSKDNYILTENN
+544 
-558 QQKENFENEELDEK
+558 EK
-572 KDNKY
+572 KKQTIEDTTSETVKASL
-577 KIKSKF
+577 KDKDKSSEAKPKAKTKF
-583 SYKEQAEFDTID
+583 SYKEQQEFDTID
-595 EAIAELE
+595 EKIEQTE
-602 LKLKQIKMN
+602 TKLAQIKIDMEKN
-611 LETNSADFVKLAE
+611 AADFVKLAE
-624 LTKKEEELNK
+624 LTKEEERLNSLL
-634 ELDDLMERWAYLTEL
+634 EELMERWAYLNEL
-649 AEEMGISK
+649 AEELGIL

>member
-1 MNLISTDN
+1 MNLLSTES

-21 KIVFGIEDT
+21 KVAFGIDDS

-36 GVNGTGKTSLLKVIA
+36 GINGTGKTSFLKVIA
-51 GIDDPDVGAFI
+51 GIDEADAGSFI

-73 QNPEFDLNIT
+73 QNPDFDFEIT
-83 VIEQVF
+83 VLEQVF
-89 EGNSPLMTL
+89 EGSSPLMVL
-98 LREYEKSIKDLEKNP
+98 LREYENVSSSLEKNP
-113 DNTKLQSKLMQ
+113 SDTKLQMRLME
-124 LNLKMDMNDAW
+124 LNAKMDLNEAW

-140 AKAVLMKLGIT
+140 AKTVLMKLGIM
-151 EFDKQIGELSG
+151 EFDKKIGELSG

-183 DEPTNHIDNDTI
+183 DEPTNHIDNETI
-195 TYLEE
+195 TYLED

-232 RLYSYQ
+232 KLYAYQ
-238 GAYSKFL
+238 GAYTKFL
-245 ELKAQRDA
+245 ELKAQREA

-294 ETEVDR
+294 ETEIDK
-300 SLDEKLDI
+300 SSDEKLDI
-308 SVAGKRLGKKIIE
+308 SVAGKRLGRKIIE
-321 INNISKSF
+321 INDISKSF
-329 GDKILLKDFTYT
+329 GNKVVLKNFTYT
-341 VLKSDRMGIVGNNGE
+341 VLKGDRIGIVGNNGE
-356 GKSSLLNAIVGSLEL
+356 GKSSLLNAIAKKLDL

-385 YYSQENFE
+385 YYSQENID
-393 MDTAL
+393 MDTSL
-398 RVIEYIKSKAEY
+398 RVIEYIKNKAEY
-410 IETADGTKITASMML
+410 IETSDGTKITAAMML
-425 ERFLFT
+425 EKFLFT

-475 TLTILEDYI
+475 TLAILEDYI

-505 DKICSF
+505 DKIFAF
-511 EGDGRIEISHG
+511 EGDGNIEISFG
-522 DYTDYSDKRKMDIQ
+522 DYTDYS
-536 NEKQNINS
+536 
-544 KSLSKDNYILTENN
+544 
-558 QQKENFENEELDEK
+558 EK
-572 KDNKY
+572 KKQTIEDTASEAVKTSL
-577 KIKSKF
+577 KDKDKSSEAKPKAKTKF
-583 SYKEQAEFDTID
+583 SYKEQQEFDTID
-595 EAIAELE
+595 EKIEQTE
-602 LKLKQIKMN
+602 TKLAQIKIDMEKN
-611 LETNSADFVKLAE
+611 AADFVKLAE
-624 LTKKEEELNK
+624 LTKEEERLNSLL
-634 ELDDLMERWAYLTEL
+634 EELMERWAYLNEL
-649 AEEMGISK
+649 AEELGIL

>member
-1 MNLISTDN
+1 MNLLSTES

-21 KIVFGIEDT
+21 KVAFGIDDS

-36 GVNGTGKTSLLKVIA
+36 GINGTGKTSFLKVIA
-51 GIDDPDVGAFI
+51 GIDEADAGSFI

-73 QNPEFDLNIT
+73 QNPDFDFEIT
-83 VIEQVF
+83 VLEQVF
-89 EGNSPLMTL
+89 EGSSPLMVL
-98 LREYEKSIKDLEKNP
+98 LREYENVSSSLEKNP
-113 DNTKLQSKLMQ
+113 TDTKLQMRLME
-124 LNLKMDMNDAW
+124 LNAKMDLNEAW

-140 AKAVLMKLGIT
+140 AKTVLMKLGIM
-151 EFDKQIGELSG
+151 EFDKKIGELSG

-183 DEPTNHIDNDTI
+183 DEPTNHIDNETI
-195 TYLEE
+195 TYLED

-232 RLYSYQ
+232 KLYAYQ
-238 GAYSKFL
+238 GAYTKFL
-245 ELKAQRDA
+245 ELKAQREA

-294 ETEVDR
+294 ETEIDK
-300 SLDEKLDI
+300 SSDEKLDI
-308 SVAGKRLGKKIIE
+308 SVAGKRLGRKIIE
-321 INNISKSF
+321 INDISKSF
-329 GDKILLKDFTYT
+329 GDKVVLKNFTYT
-341 VLKSDRMGIVGNNGE
+341 VLKGDRIGIVGNNGE
-356 GKSSLLNAIVGSLEL
+356 GKSSLLNAIAKKLDL

-385 YYSQENFE
+385 YYSQENID
-393 MDTAL
+393 MDTSL
-398 RVIEYIKSKAEY
+398 RVIEYIKNKAEY
-410 IETADGTKITASMML
+410 IETSDGTKITAAMML
-425 ERFLFT
+425 EKFLFT

-475 TLTILEDYI
+475 TLAILEDYI

-505 DKICSF
+505 DKIFAF
-511 EGDGRIEISHG
+511 EGDGNIEISFG
-522 DYTDYSDKRKMDIQ
+522 DYTDYS
-536 NEKQNINS
+536 
-544 KSLSKDNYILTENN
+544 
-558 QQKENFENEELDEK
+558 EK
-572 KDNKY
+572 KKQTIEDTASETVKASL
-577 KIKSKF
+577 KDKDKSSEAKPKAKTKF
-583 SYKEQAEFDTID
+583 SYKEQQEFDTID
-595 EAIAELE
+595 EKIEQTE
-602 LKLKQIKMN
+602 TKLAQIKIDMEKN
-611 LETNSADFVKLAE
+611 AADFVKLAE
-624 LTKKEEELNK
+624 LTKEEERLNSSL
-634 ELDDLMERWAYLTEL
+634 EELMERWAYLNEL
-649 AEEMGISK
+649 AEELGIL

>member
-1 MNLISTDN
+1 MNLLSTES

-21 KIVFGIEDT
+21 KVAFGIDDS

-36 GVNGTGKTSLLKVIA
+36 GINGTGKTSFLKVIA
-51 GIDDPDVGAFI
+51 GIDEADAGSFI

-73 QNPEFDLNIT
+73 QNPDFDFEIT
-83 VIEQVF
+83 VLEQVF
-89 EGNSPLMTL
+89 EGSSPLMVL
-98 LREYEKSIKDLEKNP
+98 LREYENVSSSLEKNP
-113 DNTKLQSKLMQ
+113 SDTKLQMRLME
-124 LNLKMDMNDAW
+124 LNAKMDLNEAW

-140 AKAVLMKLGIT
+140 AKTVLMKLGIM
-151 EFDKQIGELSG
+151 EFDKKIGELSG

-183 DEPTNHIDNDTI
+183 DEPTNHIDNETI
-195 TYLEE
+195 TYLED

-232 RLYSYQ
+232 KLYAYQ
-238 GAYSKFL
+238 GAYTKFL
-245 ELKAQRDA
+245 ELKAQREA
-253 DDKRIQEKKQS
+253 EDKRIQEKKQS

-286 RKDRFKIL
+286 RKDRFKVL
-294 ETEVDR
+294 ETEIDK
-300 SLDEKLDI
+300 SSDEKLDI

-321 INNISKSF
+321 INDISKSF
-329 GDKILLKDFTYT
+329 GDKVVLKNFTYT
-341 VLKSDRMGIVGNNGE
+341 VLKGDRIGIVGNNGE
-356 GKSSLLNAIVGSLEL
+356 GKSSLLNAIAKKLDL

-385 YYSQENFE
+385 YYSQENID
-393 MDTAL
+393 MDTSL
-398 RVIEYIKSKAEY
+398 RVIEYIKNKAEY
-410 IETADGTKITASMML
+410 IETSDGTKITAAMML
-425 ERFLFT
+425 EKFLFT

-475 TLTILEDYI
+475 TLAILEDYI

-505 DKICSF
+505 DKIFAF
-511 EGDGRIEISHG
+511 EGDGNIEISFG
-522 DYTDYSDKRKMDIQ
+522 DYTDYS
-536 NEKQNINS
+536 
-544 KSLSKDNYILTENN
+544 
-558 QQKENFENEELDEK
+558 EK
-572 KDNKY
+572 KKQTIEDIASETVKALL
-577 KIKSKF
+577 KDKDKSSEAKPKAKTKF
-583 SYKEQAEFDTID
+583 SYKEQQEFDTID
-595 EAIAELE
+595 EKIEQTE
-602 LKLKQIKMN
+602 TKLAQIKIDMEKN
-611 LETNSADFVKLAE
+611 AADFVKLAE
-624 LTKKEEELNK
+624 LTKEEERLNSSL
-634 ELDDLMERWAYLTEL
+634 EELMERWAYLNEL
-649 AEEMGISK
+649 AEELGIL

>member
-1 MNLISTDN
+1 MNLLSTES

-21 KIVFGIEDT
+21 KVAFGIDDS

-36 GVNGTGKTSLLKVIA
+36 GINGTGKTSFLKVIA
-51 GIDDPDVGAFI
+51 GIDEADAGSFI

-73 QNPEFDLNIT
+73 QNPDFDFEIT
-83 VIEQVF
+83 VLEQVF
-89 EGNSPLMTL
+89 EGSSPLMVL
-98 LREYEKSIKDLEKNP
+98 LREYENVSSSLEKNP
-113 DNTKLQSKLMQ
+113 TDTKLQMRLME
-124 LNLKMDMNDAW
+124 LNAKMDLNEAW

-140 AKAVLMKLGIT
+140 AKTVLMKLGIM
-151 EFDKQIGELSG
+151 EFDKKIGELSG

-183 DEPTNHIDNDTI
+183 DEPTNQIDNETI
-195 TYLEE
+195 TYLED

-232 RLYSYQ
+232 KLYAYQ
-238 GAYSKFL
+238 GAYTKFL
-245 ELKAQRDA
+245 ELKAQREA

-294 ETEVDR
+294 ETEIDK
-300 SLDEKLDI
+300 SSDEKLDI
-308 SVAGKRLGKKIIE
+308 SVAGKRLGRKIIE
-321 INNISKSF
+321 INDISKSF
-329 GDKILLKDFTYT
+329 GDKVVLKNFTYT
-341 VLKSDRMGIVGNNGE
+341 VLKGDRIGIVGNNGE
-356 GKSSLLNAIVGSLEL
+356 GKSSLLNAIAKKLDL

-385 YYSQENFE
+385 YYSQENID
-393 MDTAL
+393 MDTSL
-398 RVIEYIKSKAEY
+398 RVIEYIKNKAEY
-410 IETADGTKITASMML
+410 IETSDGTKITAAMML
-425 ERFLFT
+425 EKFLFT

-475 TLTILEDYI
+475 TLAILEDYI

-505 DKICSF
+505 DKIFAF
-511 EGDGRIEISHG
+511 EGDGNIEISFG
-522 DYTDYSDKRKMDIQ
+522 DYTDYS
-536 NEKQNINS
+536 
-544 KSLSKDNYILTENN
+544 
-558 QQKENFENEELDEK
+558 EK
-572 KDNKY
+572 KKQTIEDTASETVKASL
-577 KIKSKF
+577 KDKDKSSEAKPKAKTKF
-583 SYKEQAEFDTID
+583 SYKEQQEFDTID
-595 EAIAELE
+595 EKIEQTE
-602 LKLKQIKMN
+602 TKLAQIKIDMEKN
-611 LETNSADFVKLAE
+611 AADFVKLAE
-624 LTKKEEELNK
+624 LTKEEERLNSLL
-634 ELDDLMERWAYLTEL
+634 EELMERWAYLNEL
-649 AEEMGISK
+649 AEELGIL

>member
-1 MNLISTDN
+1 MNLLSTES

-21 KIVFGIEDT
+21 KVAFGIDDS

-36 GVNGTGKTSLLKVIA
+36 GINGTGKTSFLKVIA
-51 GIDDPDVGAFI
+51 GIDEADAGSFI

-73 QNPEFDLNIT
+73 QNPDFDFEIT
-83 VIEQVF
+83 VLEQVF
-89 EGNSPLMTL
+89 EGSSPLMVL
-98 LREYEKSIKDLEKNP
+98 LREYENVSSSLEKNP
-113 DNTKLQSKLMQ
+113 SDTKLQMRLME
-124 LNLKMDMNDAW
+124 LNAKMDLNEAW

-140 AKAVLMKLGIT
+140 AKTVLMKLGIM
-151 EFDKQIGELSG
+151 EFDKKIGELSG

-183 DEPTNHIDNDTI
+183 DEPTNHIDNETI
-195 TYLEE
+195 TYLED

-232 RLYSYQ
+232 KLYAYQ
-238 GAYSKFL
+238 GAYTKFL
-245 ELKAQRDA
+245 ELKAQREA

-294 ETEVDR
+294 ETEIDK
-300 SLDEKLDI
+300 SSDEKLDI

-321 INNISKSF
+321 INDISKSF
-329 GDKILLKDFTYT
+329 GDKVVLKNFTYT
-341 VLKSDRMGIVGNNGE
+341 VLKGDRIGIVGNNGE
-356 GKSSLLNAIVGSLEL
+356 GKSSLLNAIAKKLDL

-385 YYSQENFE
+385 YYSQENID
-393 MDTAL
+393 MDTSL
-398 RVIEYIKSKAEY
+398 RVIEYIKNKAEY
-410 IETADGTKITASMML
+410 IETSDGTKITAAMML
-425 ERFLFT
+425 EKFLFT

-475 TLTILEDYI
+475 TLAILEDYI

-505 DKICSF
+505 DKIFAF
-511 EGDGRIEISHG
+511 EGDGNIEISFG
-522 DYTDYSDKRKMDIQ
+522 DYTDYS
-536 NEKQNINS
+536 
-544 KSLSKDNYILTENN
+544 
-558 QQKENFENEELDEK
+558 EK
-572 KDNKY
+572 KKQTIEDIASETVKASL
-577 KIKSKF
+577 KDKDKSSEAKPKAKTKF
-583 SYKEQAEFDTID
+583 SYKEQQEFDTID
-595 EAIAELE
+595 EKIEQTE
-602 LKLKQIKMN
+602 TKLAQIKIDMEKN
-611 LETNSADFVKLAE
+611 AADFVKLAE
-624 LTKKEEELNK
+624 LTKEEERLNLLL
-634 ELDDLMERWAYLTEL
+634 EELMERWAYLNEL
-649 AEEMGISK
+649 AEELGIL

>member
-1 MNLISTDN
+1 MNLLSTES

-21 KIVFGIEDT
+21 KVAFGIDDS

-36 GVNGTGKTSLLKVIA
+36 GINGTGKTSFLKVIA
-51 GIDDPDVGAFI
+51 GIDEADAGSFI

-73 QNPEFDLNIT
+73 QNPDFDFEIT
-83 VIEQVF
+83 VLEQVF
-89 EGNSPLMTL
+89 EGSSPLMVL
-98 LREYEKSIKDLEKNP
+98 LREHENVSSSLEKNP
-113 DNTKLQSKLMQ
+113 SDTKLQLRLME
-124 LNLKMDMNDAW
+124 LNAKMDLNEAW

-140 AKAVLMKLGIT
+140 AKTVLMKLGIM
-151 EFDKQIGELSG
+151 EFDKKIGELSG

-183 DEPTNHIDNDTI
+183 DEPTNHIDNETI
-195 TYLEE
+195 TYLED

-232 RLYSYQ
+232 KLYAYQ
-238 GAYSKFL
+238 GAYTKFL
-245 ELKAQRDA
+245 ELKAQREA

-294 ETEVDR
+294 ETEIDK
-300 SLDEKLDI
+300 SSDEKLDI

-321 INNISKSF
+321 INDISKSF
-329 GDKILLKDFTYT
+329 GDKVVLKNFTYT
-341 VLKSDRMGIVGNNGE
+341 VLKGDRIGIVGNNGE
-356 GKSSLLNAIVGSLEL
+356 GKSSLLNAIAKKLDL
-371 DSGTIEIGE
+371 DSGNIEIGE

-385 YYSQENFE
+385 YYSQENID
-393 MDTAL
+393 MDTSL
-398 RVIEYIKSKAEY
+398 RVIEYIKNKAEY
-410 IETADGTKITASMML
+410 IETSDGTKITAAMML
-425 ERFLFT
+425 EKFLFT

-475 TLTILEDYI
+475 TLAILEDYI

-505 DKICSF
+505 DKIFAF
-511 EGDGRIEISHG
+511 EGDGNIEISFG
-522 DYTDYSDKRKMDIQ
+522 DYTDYS
-536 NEKQNINS
+536 
-544 KSLSKDNYILTENN
+544 
-558 QQKENFENEELDEK
+558 EK
-572 KDNKY
+572 KKQTIEDTASETVKASL
-577 KIKSKF
+577 KDKDKSSEAKPKAKTKF
-583 SYKEQAEFDTID
+583 SYKEQQEFDTID
-595 EAIAELE
+595 EKIEQTE
-602 LKLKQIKMN
+602 TKLAQIKIDMEKN
-611 LETNSADFVKLAE
+611 AADFVKLAE
-624 LTKKEEELNK
+624 LTKEEERLNSLL
-634 ELDDLMERWAYLTEL
+634 EELMERWAYLNEL
-649 AEEMGISK
+649 AEELGIL

>member
-1 MNLISTDN
+1 MNLLSTES

-21 KIVFGIEDT
+21 KIAFGIDDS

-36 GVNGTGKTSLLKVIA
+36 GINGTGKTSFLKVIA
-51 GIDDPDVGAFI
+51 GIDEADAGSFI

-73 QNPEFDLNIT
+73 QNPDFDFEIT
-83 VIEQVF
+83 VLEQVF
-89 EGNSPLMTL
+89 EGSSPLMVL
-98 LREYEKSIKDLEKNP
+98 LREYENVSSSLEKNP
-113 DNTKLQSKLMQ
+113 SDTKLQMRLME
-124 LNLKMDMNDAW
+124 LNAKMDLNEAW

-140 AKAVLMKLGIT
+140 AKTVLMKLGIM
-151 EFDKQIGELSG
+151 EFDKKIGELSG

-183 DEPTNHIDNDTI
+183 DEPTNHIDNETI
-195 TYLEE
+195 TYLED

-232 RLYSYQ
+232 KLYAYQ
-238 GAYSKFL
+238 GAYTKFL
-245 ELKAQRDA
+245 ELKAQREA

-294 ETEVDR
+294 ETEIDK
-300 SLDEKLDI
+300 SSDEKLDI
-308 SVAGKRLGKKIIE
+308 SVAGKRLGRKIIE
-321 INNISKSF
+321 INDISKSF
-329 GDKILLKDFTYT
+329 GDKVVLKNFTYT
-341 VLKSDRMGIVGNNGE
+341 VLKGDRIGIVGNNGE
-356 GKSSLLNAIVGSLEL
+356 GKSSLLNAIAKKLDL

-385 YYSQENFE
+385 YYSQENID
-393 MDTAL
+393 MDTSL
-398 RVIEYIKSKAEY
+398 RVIEYIKNKAEY
-410 IETADGTKITASMML
+410 IETSDGTKITAAMML
-425 ERFLFT
+425 EKFLFT

-475 TLTILEDYI
+475 TLAILEDYI

-505 DKICSF
+505 DKIFAF
-511 EGDGRIEISHG
+511 EGDGNIEISFG
-522 DYTDYSDKRKMDIQ
+522 DYTDYS
-536 NEKQNINS
+536 
-544 KSLSKDNYILTENN
+544 
-558 QQKENFENEELDEK
+558 EK
-572 KDNKY
+572 KKQTIEDTTSETV
-577 KIKSKF
+577 KSSLKDKDKSSEAKPKAKTKF
-583 SYKEQAEFDTID
+583 SYKEQQEFDTID
-595 EAIAELE
+595 EKIEQTE
-602 LKLKQIKMN
+602 TKLAQIKIDMEKN
-611 LETNSADFVKLAE
+611 AADFVKLAE
-624 LTKKEEELNK
+624 LTKEEERLNSLL
-634 ELDDLMERWAYLTEL
+634 EELMERWAYLNEL
-649 AEEMGISK
+649 AEELGIL

>member
-1 MNLISTDN
+1 MNLLSTES

-21 KIVFGIEDT
+21 KIAFGIDDS

-36 GVNGTGKTSLLKVIA
+36 GINGTGKTSFLKVIA
-51 GIDDPDVGAFI
+51 GIDEADAGSFI

-73 QNPEFDLNIT
+73 QNPDFDFEIT
-83 VIEQVF
+83 VLEQVF
-89 EGNSPLMTL
+89 EGSSPLMVL
-98 LREYEKSIKDLEKNP
+98 LREYENVSSSLEKNP
-113 DNTKLQSKLMQ
+113 SDTKLQTKLME
-124 LNLKMDMNDAW
+124 LNAKMDLNEAW

-140 AKAVLMKLGIT
+140 AKTVLMKLGIM
-151 EFDKQIGELSG
+151 EFDKKIGELSG

-183 DEPTNHIDNDTI
+183 DEPTNHIDNETI
-195 TYLEE
+195 TYLED

-232 RLYSYQ
+232 KLYAYQ
-238 GAYSKFL
+238 GAYTKFL
-245 ELKAQRDA
+245 ELKAQREA

-294 ETEVDR
+294 ETEIDK
-300 SLDEKLDI
+300 SSDEKLDI
-308 SVAGKRLGKKIIE
+308 SVAGKRLGRKIIE
-321 INNISKSF
+321 INDISKSF
-329 GDKILLKDFTYT
+329 GDKVVLKNFTYT
-341 VLKSDRMGIVGNNGE
+341 VLKGDRIGIVGKNGE
-356 GKSSLLNAIVGSLEL
+356 GKSSLLNAIAKKLDL

-385 YYSQENFE
+385 YYSQENID
-393 MDTAL
+393 MDTSL
-398 RVIEYIKSKAEY
+398 RVIEYIKNKAEY
-410 IETADGTKITASMML
+410 IETSDGTKITAAMML
-425 ERFLFT
+425 EKFLFT

-475 TLTILEDYI
+475 TLAILEDYI

-505 DKICSF
+505 DKIFAF
-511 EGDGRIEISHG
+511 EGEGNIEISFG
-522 DYTDYSDKRKMDIQ
+522 DYTDYS
-536 NEKQNINS
+536 
-544 KSLSKDNYILTENN
+544 
-558 QQKENFENEELDEK
+558 EK
-572 KDNKY
+572 KKQTIEDTASETVKASL
-577 KIKSKF
+577 KDKDKSSEAKPKAKTKF
-583 SYKEQAEFDTID
+583 SYKEQQEFDTID
-595 EAIAELE
+595 EKIEQTE
-602 LKLKQIKMN
+602 TKLAQIKIDMEKN
-611 LETNSADFVKLAE
+611 AADFVKLAE
-624 LTKKEEELNK
+624 LTKEEERLNSLL
-634 ELDDLMERWAYLTEL
+634 EELMERWAYLNEL
-649 AEEMGISK
+649 AEELGIL

>member
-1 MNLISTDN
+1 MNLLSTES

-21 KIVFGIEDT
+21 KVAFGIDDS

-36 GVNGTGKTSLLKVIA
+36 GINGTGKTSFLKVIA
-51 GIDDPDVGAFI
+51 GIDEADAGSFI

-73 QNPEFDLNIT
+73 QNPDFDFEIT
-83 VIEQVF
+83 ILEQVF
-89 EGNSPLMTL
+89 EGGSPLMVL
-98 LREYEKSIKDLEKNP
+98 LREYENVSSSLEKNP
-113 DNTKLQSKLMQ
+113 TDTKLQMRLME
-124 LNLKMDMNDAW
+124 LNAKMDLNEAW

-140 AKAVLMKLGIT
+140 AKTVLMKLGIM
-151 EFDKQIGELSG
+151 EFDKKIGELSG

-183 DEPTNHIDNDTI
+183 DEPTNHIDNETI
-195 TYLEE
+195 TYLED

-232 RLYSYQ
+232 KLYAYQ
-238 GAYSKFL
+238 GAYTKFL
-245 ELKAQRDA
+245 ELKAQREA

-294 ETEVDR
+294 ETEIDK
-300 SLDEKLDI
+300 SSDEKLDI
-308 SVAGKRLGKKIIE
+308 SVAGKRLGRKIIE
-321 INNISKSF
+321 INDISKSF
-329 GDKILLKDFTYT
+329 GDKVVLKNFTYT
-341 VLKSDRMGIVGNNGE
+341 VLKGDRIGIVGNNGE
-356 GKSSLLNAIVGSLEL
+356 GKSSLLNAIAKKLDL

-385 YYSQENFE
+385 YYSQENID
-393 MDTAL
+393 MDTSL
-398 RVIEYIKSKAEY
+398 RVIEYIKNKAEY
-410 IETADGTKITASMML
+410 IETSDGTKITAAMML
-425 ERFLFT
+425 EKFLFT

-475 TLTILEDYI
+475 TLAILEDYI

-505 DKICSF
+505 DKIFAF
-511 EGDGRIEISHG
+511 EGDGNIEISFG
-522 DYTDYSDKRKMDIQ
+522 DYTDYS
-536 NEKQNINS
+536 
-544 KSLSKDNYILTENN
+544 
-558 QQKENFENEELDEK
+558 EK
-572 KDNKY
+572 KKQTIEDTASEAVKTSLKDKDKNSEAKP
-577 KIKSKF
+577 KAKTKF
-583 SYKEQAEFDTID
+583 SYKEQQEFDTID
-595 EAIAELE
+595 EKIEQTE
-602 LKLKQIKMN
+602 TKLAQIKIDMEKN
-611 LETNSADFVKLAE
+611 AADFVKLAE
-624 LTKKEEELNK
+624 LTKEEERLNSLL
-634 ELDDLMERWAYLTEL
+634 EELMERWAYLNEL
-649 AEEMGISK
+649 AEELGIL

>member
-1 MNLISTDN
+1 MNLLSTES

-21 KIVFGIEDT
+21 KIAFGIDDS
-30 DKIGLI
+30 DKLGLI
-36 GVNGTGKTSLLKVIA
+36 GINGTGKTSFLKVIA
-51 GIDDPDVGAFI
+51 GIDEADAGSFI

-73 QNPEFDLNIT
+73 QNPDFDFEIT
-83 VIEQVF
+83 VLEQVF
-89 EGNSPLMTL
+89 EGSSPLMVL
-98 LREYEKSIKDLEKNP
+98 LREYENVSSSLEKNP
-113 DNTKLQSKLMQ
+113 SDTKLQMRLME
-124 LNLKMDMNDAW
+124 LNAKMDLNEAW

-140 AKAVLMKLGIT
+140 AKTVLMKLGIM
-151 EFDKQIGELSG
+151 EFDKKIGELSG

-183 DEPTNHIDNDTI
+183 DEPTNHIDNETI
-195 TYLEE
+195 TYLED

-232 RLYSYQ
+232 KLYAYQ
-238 GAYSKFL
+238 GAYTKFL
-245 ELKAQRDA
+245 ELKAQREA

-294 ETEVDR
+294 ETEIDK
-300 SLDEKLDI
+300 SSDEKLDI
-308 SVAGKRLGKKIIE
+308 SVAGKRLGRKIIE
-321 INNISKSF
+321 INDISKSF
-329 GDKILLKDFTYT
+329 GDKVVLKNFTYT
-341 VLKSDRMGIVGNNGE
+341 VLKGDRIGIVGNNGE
-356 GKSSLLNAIVGSLEL
+356 GKSSLLNAIAKKLDL

-385 YYSQENFE
+385 YYSQENID
-393 MDTAL
+393 MDTSL
-398 RVIEYIKSKAEY
+398 RVIEYIKNKAEY
-410 IETADGTKITASMML
+410 IETSDGTKITAAMML
-425 ERFLFT
+425 EKFLFT

-475 TLTILEDYI
+475 TLAILEDYI

-505 DKICSF
+505 DKIFAF
-511 EGDGRIEISHG
+511 EGDGNIEISFG
-522 DYTDYSDKRKMDIQ
+522 DYTDYS
-536 NEKQNINS
+536 
-544 KSLSKDNYILTENN
+544 
-558 QQKENFENEELDEK
+558 EK
-572 KDNKY
+572 KKQTIEDTTSETVKASL
-577 KIKSKF
+577 KDKDKSSEAKPKAKTKF
-583 SYKEQAEFDTID
+583 SYKEQQEFDTID
-595 EAIAELE
+595 EKIEQTE
-602 LKLKQIKMN
+602 TKLAQIKIDMEKN
-611 LETNSADFVKLAE
+611 AADFVKLAE
-624 LTKKEEELNK
+624 LTKEEERLNSLL
-634 ELDDLMERWAYLTEL
+634 EELMERWAYLNEL
-649 AEEMGISK
+649 AEELGIL

>member
-1 MNLISTDN
+1 MNLLSTES

-21 KIVFGIEDT
+21 KVAFGIDDS

-36 GVNGTGKTSLLKVIA
+36 GINGTGKTSFLKVIA
-51 GIDDPDVGAFI
+51 GIDEADAGSFI

-73 QNPEFDLNIT
+73 QNPDFDFEIT
-83 VIEQVF
+83 ILEQVF
-89 EGNSPLMTL
+89 EGGSPLMVL
-98 LREYEKSIKDLEKNP
+98 LREYENVSSSLEKNP
-113 DNTKLQSKLMQ
+113 TDTKLQMRLME
-124 LNLKMDMNDAW
+124 LNAKMDLNEAW

-140 AKAVLMKLGIT
+140 AKTVLMKLGIM
-151 EFDKQIGELSG
+151 EFDKKIGELSG

-183 DEPTNHIDNDTI
+183 DEPTNHIDNETI
-195 TYLEE
+195 TYLED

-232 RLYSYQ
+232 KLYAYQ
-238 GAYSKFL
+238 GAYTKFL
-245 ELKAQRDA
+245 ELKAQREA

-294 ETEVDR
+294 ETEIDK
-300 SLDEKLDI
+300 SSDEKLDI
-308 SVAGKRLGKKIIE
+308 SVAGKRLGRKIIE
-321 INNISKSF
+321 INDISKSF
-329 GDKILLKDFTYT
+329 GDKVVLKNFTYT
-341 VLKSDRMGIVGNNGE
+341 VLKGDRIGIVGNNGE
-356 GKSSLLNAIVGSLEL
+356 GKSSLLNAIAKKLDL

-385 YYSQENFE
+385 YYSQENID
-393 MDTAL
+393 MDTSL
-398 RVIEYIKSKAEY
+398 RVIEYIKNKAEY
-410 IETADGTKITASMML
+410 IETSDGTKITAAMML
-425 ERFLFT
+425 EKFLFT

-475 TLTILEDYI
+475 TLAILEDYI

-505 DKICSF
+505 DKIFAF
-511 EGDGRIEISHG
+511 EGEGNIEISFG
-522 DYTDYSDKRKMDIQ
+522 DYTDYS
-536 NEKQNINS
+536 
-544 KSLSKDNYILTENN
+544 
-558 QQKENFENEELDEK
+558 EK
-572 KDNKY
+572 KKQTIEDTTSETVKASL
-577 KIKSKF
+577 KDKDKSSEAKPKAKTKF
-583 SYKEQAEFDTID
+583 SYKEQQEFDTID
-595 EAIAELE
+595 EKIEQTE
-602 LKLKQIKMN
+602 TKLAQIKIDMEKN
-611 LETNSADFVKLAE
+611 AADFVKLAE
-624 LTKKEEELNK
+624 LTKEEERLNSLL
-634 ELDDLMERWAYLTEL
+634 EELMERWAYLNEL
-649 AEEMGISK
+649 AEELGIL

>member
-1 MNLISTDN
+1 MNLLSTES

-21 KIVFGIEDT
+21 KVAFGIDDS

-36 GVNGTGKTSLLKVIA
+36 GINGTGKTSFLKVIA
-51 GIDDPDVGAFI
+51 GIDEADAGSFI

-73 QNPEFDLNIT
+73 QNPDFDFEIT
-83 VIEQVF
+83 VLEQVF
-89 EGNSPLMTL
+89 EGSSPLMVL
-98 LREYEKSIKDLEKNP
+98 LREYENVSSSLEKNP
-113 DNTKLQSKLMQ
+113 SDTKLQMRLME
-124 LNLKMDMNDAW
+124 LNAKMDLNEAW

-140 AKAVLMKLGIT
+140 AKTVLMKLGIM
-151 EFDKQIGELSG
+151 EFDKKIGELSG

-183 DEPTNHIDNDTI
+183 DEPTNHIDNETI
-195 TYLEE
+195 TYLED

-232 RLYSYQ
+232 KLYAYQ
-238 GAYSKFL
+238 GAYTKFL
-245 ELKAQRDA
+245 ELKAQREA

-294 ETEVDR
+294 ETEIDK
-300 SLDEKLDI
+300 SSDEKLDI
-308 SVAGKRLGKKIIE
+308 SVAGKRLGRKIIE
-321 INNISKSF
+321 INDISKSF
-329 GDKILLKDFTYT
+329 GDKVVLKNFTYT
-341 VLKSDRMGIVGNNGE
+341 VLKGDRIGIVGNNGE
-356 GKSSLLNAIVGSLEL
+356 GKSSLLNAIAKKLDL

-385 YYSQENFE
+385 YYSQENID
-393 MDTAL
+393 MDTSL
-398 RVIEYIKSKAEY
+398 RVIEYIKNKAEY
-410 IETADGTKITASMML
+410 IETSDGTKITAAMML
-425 ERFLFT
+425 EKFLFT

-475 TLTILEDYI
+475 TLAILEDYI

-505 DKICSF
+505 DKIFAF
-511 EGDGRIEISHG
+511 EGDGNIEISFG
-522 DYTDYSDKRKMDIQ
+522 DYTDYS
-536 NEKQNINS
+536 
-544 KSLSKDNYILTENN
+544 
-558 QQKENFENEELDEK
+558 EK
-572 KDNKY
+572 KKQTIEDTTSETV
-577 KIKSKF
+577 KSSLKDKDKSSEAKPKAKTKF
-583 SYKEQAEFDTID
+583 SYKEQQEFDTID
-595 EAIAELE
+595 EKIEQTE
-602 LKLKQIKMN
+602 TKLAQIKIDMEKN
-611 LETNSADFVKLAE
+611 AADFVKLAE
-624 LTKKEEELNK
+624 LTKEEERLNSLL
-634 ELDDLMERWAYLTEL
+634 EELMERWAYLNEL
-649 AEEMGISK
+649 AEELGIL

>member
-1 MNLISTDN
+1 MNLLSTES

-21 KIVFGIEDT
+21 KVAFGIDDS

-36 GVNGTGKTSLLKVIA
+36 GINGTGKTSFLKVIA
-51 GIDDPDVGAFI
+51 GIDEADAGSFI

-73 QNPEFDLNIT
+73 QNPDFDFEIT
-83 VIEQVF
+83 ILEQVF
-89 EGNSPLMTL
+89 EGGSPLMVL
-98 LREYEKSIKDLEKNP
+98 LREYENVSSSLEKNP
-113 DNTKLQSKLMQ
+113 TDTKLQMRLME
-124 LNLKMDMNDAW
+124 LNAKMDLNEAW

-140 AKAVLMKLGIT
+140 AKTVLMKLGIM
-151 EFDKQIGELSG
+151 EFDKKIGELSG

-183 DEPTNHIDNDTI
+183 DEPTNHIDNETI
-195 TYLEE
+195 TYLED

-232 RLYSYQ
+232 KLYAYQ
-238 GAYSKFL
+238 GAYTKFL
-245 ELKAQRDA
+245 ELKAQREA

-286 RKDRFKIL
+286 RKDRFKVL
-294 ETEVDR
+294 ETEIDK
-300 SLDEKLDI
+300 SSDEKLDI
-308 SVAGKRLGKKIIE
+308 SVAGKRLGRKIIE
-321 INNISKSF
+321 INDISKSF
-329 GDKILLKDFTYT
+329 GDKVVLKNFTYT
-341 VLKSDRMGIVGNNGE
+341 VLKGDRIGIVGNNGE
-356 GKSSLLNAIVGSLEL
+356 GKSSLLNAIAKKLDL

-385 YYSQENFE
+385 YYSQENID
-393 MDTAL
+393 MDTSL
-398 RVIEYIKSKAEY
+398 RVIEYIKNKAEY
-410 IETADGTKITASMML
+410 IETSDGTKITAAMML
-425 ERFLFT
+425 EKFLFT

-475 TLTILEDYI
+475 TLAILEDYI

-505 DKICSF
+505 DKIFAF
-511 EGDGRIEISHG
+511 EGDGNIEISFG
-522 DYTDYSDKRKMDIQ
+522 DYTDYS
-536 NEKQNINS
+536 
-544 KSLSKDNYILTENN
+544 
-558 QQKENFENEELDEK
+558 EK
-572 KDNKY
+572 KKQTIEDIASETVKALL
-577 KIKSKF
+577 KDKDKSSEAKPKAKTKF
-583 SYKEQAEFDTID
+583 SYKEQQEFDTID
-595 EAIAELE
+595 EKIEQTE
-602 LKLKQIKMN
+602 TKLAQIKIDMEKN
-611 LETNSADFVKLAE
+611 AADFIKLAE
-624 LTKKEEELNK
+624 LTKEEERLNLLLE
-634 ELDDLMERWAYLTEL
+634 ELMDRWAYLNEL
-649 AEEMGISK
+649 AEELGIL

>member
-1 MNLISTDN
+1 MNLLSTES

-21 KIVFGIEDT
+21 KVAFGIDDS

-36 GVNGTGKTSLLKVIA
+36 GINGTGKTSFLKVIA
-51 GIDDPDVGAFI
+51 GIDEADAGSFI

-73 QNPEFDLNIT
+73 QNPDFDFEIT
-83 VIEQVF
+83 VLEQVF
-89 EGNSPLMTL
+89 EGSSPLMVL
-98 LREYEKSIKDLEKNP
+98 LREYENVSSSLEKNP
-113 DNTKLQSKLMQ
+113 TDTKLQMRLME
-124 LNLKMDMNDAW
+124 LNAKMDLNEAW

-140 AKAVLMKLGIT
+140 AKTVLMKLGIM
-151 EFDKQIGELSG
+151 EFDKKIGELSG

-183 DEPTNHIDNDTI
+183 DEPTNHIDNETI
-195 TYLEE
+195 TYLED

-232 RLYSYQ
+232 KLYAYQ
-238 GAYSKFL
+238 GAYTKFL
-245 ELKAQRDA
+245 ELKAQREA

-294 ETEVDR
+294 ETEIDK
-300 SLDEKLDI
+300 SSDEKLDI
-308 SVAGKRLGKKIIE
+308 SVAGKRLGRKIIE
-321 INNISKSF
+321 INDISKSF
-329 GDKILLKDFTYT
+329 GDKVVLKNFTYT
-341 VLKSDRMGIVGNNGE
+341 VLKGDRIGIVGNNGE
-356 GKSSLLNAIVGSLEL
+356 GKSSLLNAIAKKLDL

-385 YYSQENFE
+385 YYSQENID
-393 MDTAL
+393 MDTSL
-398 RVIEYIKSKAEY
+398 RVIEYIKNKAEY
-410 IETADGTKITASMML
+410 IETSDGTKITAAMML
-425 ERFLFT
+425 EKFLFT

-475 TLTILEDYI
+475 TLAILEDYI

-505 DKICSF
+505 DKIFAF
-511 EGDGRIEISHG
+511 EGDGNIEISFG
-522 DYTDYSDKRKMDIQ
+522 DYTDYS
-536 NEKQNINS
+536 
-544 KSLSKDNYILTENN
+544 
-558 QQKENFENEELDEK
+558 EK
-572 KDNKY
+572 KKQTIEDTASETVKVSL
-577 KIKSKF
+577 KDKDKSSEAKPKAKTKF
-583 SYKEQAEFDTID
+583 SYKEQQEFDTID
-595 EAIAELE
+595 EKIEQTE
-602 LKLKQIKMN
+602 TKLAQIKIDMEKN
-611 LETNSADFVKLAE
+611 AADFVKLAE
-624 LTKKEEELNK
+624 LTKEEERLNSLL
-634 ELDDLMERWAYLTEL
+634 EELMERWAYLNEL
-649 AEEMGISK
+649 AEELGIL

>member
-1 MNLISTDN
+1 MNLLSTES

-21 KIVFGIEDT
+21 KVAFGIDDS

-36 GVNGTGKTSLLKVIA
+36 GINGTGKTSFLKVIA
-51 GIDDPDVGAFI
+51 GIDEADAGSFI

-73 QNPEFDLNIT
+73 QNPDFDFEIT
-83 VIEQVF
+83 VLEQVF
-89 EGNSPLMTL
+89 EGSSPLMVL
-98 LREYEKSIKDLEKNP
+98 LREYENVSSSLEKNP
-113 DNTKLQSKLMQ
+113 SDTKLQMRLME
-124 LNLKMDMNDAW
+124 LNAKMDLNEAW

-140 AKAVLMKLGIT
+140 AKTVLMKLGIM
-151 EFDKQIGELSG
+151 EFDKKIGELSG

-183 DEPTNHIDNDTI
+183 DEPTNHIDNETI
-195 TYLEE
+195 TYLED

-232 RLYSYQ
+232 KLYAYQ
-238 GAYSKFL
+238 GAYTKFL
-245 ELKAQRDA
+245 ELKAQREA

-294 ETEVDR
+294 ETEIDK
-300 SLDEKLDI
+300 SSDEKLDI
-308 SVAGKRLGKKIIE
+308 SVAGKRLGRKIIE
-321 INNISKSF
+321 INDISKSF
-329 GDKILLKDFTYT
+329 GDKVVLKNFTYT
-341 VLKSDRMGIVGNNGE
+341 VLKGDRIGIVGNNGE
-356 GKSSLLNAIVGSLEL
+356 GKSSLLNAIAKKLDL

-385 YYSQENFE
+385 YYSQENID
-393 MDTAL
+393 MDTSL
-398 RVIEYIKSKAEY
+398 RVIEYIKNKAEY
-410 IETADGTKITASMML
+410 IETSDGTKITAAMML
-425 ERFLFT
+425 EKFLFT

-475 TLTILEDYI
+475 TLAILEDYI
-484 DEFNGPVI
+484 DEVNGPVI

-498 YFLDKIA
+498 YYQNKKA
-505 DKICSF
+505 DKIFDF
-511 EGDGRIEISHG
+511 EGEGNIEISFG
-522 DYTDYSDKRKMDIQ
+522 DYTDYS
-536 NEKQNINS
+536 
-544 KSLSKDNYILTENN
+544 
-558 QQKENFENEELDEK
+558 EK
-572 KDNKY
+572 KKQTIEDTTSETV
-577 KIKSKF
+577 KSSLKDKDKSSEAKPKAKTKF
-583 SYKEQAEFDTID
+583 SYKEQQEFDTID
-595 EAIAELE
+595 EKIEQTE
-602 LKLKQIKMN
+602 TKLAQIKIDMEKN
-611 LETNSADFVKLAE
+611 AADFVKLAE
-624 LTKKEEELNK
+624 LTKEEERLNSSL
-634 ELDDLMERWAYLTEL
+634 EELMERWAYLNEL
-649 AEEMGISK
+649 AEELGIL

>member
-1 MNLISTDN
+1 MNLLSTES

-21 KIVFGIEDT
+21 KVAFGIDDS

-36 GVNGTGKTSLLKVIA
+36 GINGTGKTSFLKVIA
-51 GIDDPDVGAFI
+51 GIDEADAGSFI

-73 QNPEFDLNIT
+73 QNPDFDFEIT
-83 VIEQVF
+83 VLEQVF
-89 EGNSPLMTL
+89 EGSSPLMVL
-98 LREYEKSIKDLEKNP
+98 LREYENVSSSLEKNP
-113 DNTKLQSKLMQ
+113 TDTKLQMRLME
-124 LNLKMDMNDAW
+124 LNAKMDLNEAW

-140 AKAVLMKLGIT
+140 AKTVLMKLGIM
-151 EFDKQIGELSG
+151 EFDKKIGELSG

-183 DEPTNHIDNDTI
+183 DEPTNHIDNETI
-195 TYLEE
+195 TYLED

-232 RLYSYQ
+232 KLYAYQ
-238 GAYSKFL
+238 GAYTKFL
-245 ELKAQRDA
+245 ELKAQREA

-286 RKDRFKIL
+286 RKDRFKVL
-294 ETEVDR
+294 ETEIDK
-300 SLDEKLDI
+300 SSDEKLDI

-321 INNISKSF
+321 INDISKSF
-329 GDKILLKDFTYT
+329 GDKVVLKNFTYT
-341 VLKSDRMGIVGNNGE
+341 VLKGDRIGIVGNNGE
-356 GKSSLLNAIVGSLEL
+356 GKSSLLNAIAKKLDL

-385 YYSQENFE
+385 YYSQENID
-393 MDTAL
+393 MDTSL
-398 RVIEYIKSKAEY
+398 RVIEYIKNKAEY
-410 IETADGTKITASMML
+410 IETSDGTKITAAMML
-425 ERFLFT
+425 EKFLFT

-475 TLTILEDYI
+475 TLAILEDYI

-505 DKICSF
+505 DKIFAF
-511 EGDGRIEISHG
+511 EGDGNIEISFG
-522 DYTDYSDKRKMDIQ
+522 DYTDYS
-536 NEKQNINS
+536 
-544 KSLSKDNYILTENN
+544 
-558 QQKENFENEELDEK
+558 EK
-572 KDNKY
+572 KKQTIEDTASETAKASL
-577 KIKSKF
+577 KDKDKSSEAKPKAKTKF
-583 SYKEQAEFDTID
+583 SYKEQQEFDTID
-595 EAIAELE
+595 EKIEQTE
-602 LKLKQIKMN
+602 TKLAQIKIDMEKN
-611 LETNSADFVKLAE
+611 AADFVKLAE
-624 LTKKEEELNK
+624 LTKEEERLNSLL
-634 ELDDLMERWAYLTEL
+634 EELMERWAYLNEL
-649 AEEMGISK
+649 AEELGIL

>member
-1 MNLISTDN
+1 MNLLSTES

-21 KIVFGIEDT
+21 KIAFGIDDS
-30 DKIGLI
+30 DKLGLI
-36 GVNGTGKTSLLKVIA
+36 GINGTGKTSFLKVIA
-51 GIDDPDVGAFI
+51 GIDEADAGSFI

-73 QNPEFDLNIT
+73 QNPDFDFEIT
-83 VIEQVF
+83 VLEQVF
-89 EGNSPLMTL
+89 EGSSPLMVL
-98 LREYEKSIKDLEKNP
+98 LREYENVSSSLEKNP
-113 DNTKLQSKLMQ
+113 SDTKLQMRLME
-124 LNLKMDMNDAW
+124 LNAKMDLNEAW

-140 AKAVLMKLGIT
+140 AKTVLMKLGIM
-151 EFDKQIGELSG
+151 EFDKKIGELSG

-183 DEPTNHIDNDTI
+183 DEPTNHIDNETI
-195 TYLEE
+195 TYLED

-232 RLYSYQ
+232 KLYAYQ
-238 GAYSKFL
+238 GAYTKFL
-245 ELKAQRDA
+245 ELKAQREA

-294 ETEVDR
+294 ETEIDK
-300 SLDEKLDI
+300 SSDEKLDI
-308 SVAGKRLGKKIIE
+308 SVAGKRLGRKIIE
-321 INNISKSF
+321 INDISKSF
-329 GDKILLKDFTYT
+329 GDKVVLKNFTYT
-341 VLKSDRMGIVGNNGE
+341 VLKGDRIGIVGNNGE
-356 GKSSLLNAIVGSLEL
+356 GKSSLLNAIAKKLDL

-385 YYSQENFE
+385 YYSQENID
-393 MDTAL
+393 MDTSL
-398 RVIEYIKSKAEY
+398 RVIEYIKNKAEY
-410 IETADGTKITASMML
+410 IETSDGTKITAAMML
-425 ERFLFT
+425 EKFLFT

-475 TLTILEDYI
+475 TLAILEDYI

-505 DKICSF
+505 DKIFAF
-511 EGDGRIEISHG
+511 EGDGNIEISFG
-522 DYTDYSDKRKMDIQ
+522 DYTDYS
-536 NEKQNINS
+536 
-544 KSLSKDNYILTENN
+544 
-558 QQKENFENEELDEK
+558 EK
-572 KDNKY
+572 KKQTIEDTASETVKASL
-577 KIKSKF
+577 KDKDKSSEAKPKAKTKF
-583 SYKEQAEFDTID
+583 SYKEQQEFDTID
-595 EAIAELE
+595 EKIEQTE
-602 LKLKQIKMN
+602 TKLAQIKIDMEKN
-611 LETNSADFVKLAE
+611 AADFVKLAE
-624 LTKKEEELNK
+624 LTKEEERLNSLL
-634 ELDDLMERWAYLTEL
+634 EELMERWAYLNEL
-649 AEEMGISK
+649 AEELGIL

>member
-1 MNLISTDN
+1 MNLLSTES

-21 KIVFGIEDT
+21 KVAFGIDDS

-36 GVNGTGKTSLLKVIA
+36 GINGTGKTSFLKVIA
-51 GIDDPDVGAFI
+51 GIDEADAGSFI

-73 QNPEFDLNIT
+73 QNPDFDFEIT
-83 VIEQVF
+83 VLEQVF
-89 EGNSPLMTL
+89 EGSSPLMVL
-98 LREYEKSIKDLEKNP
+98 LREYENVSSSLEKNP
-113 DNTKLQSKLMQ
+113 SDTKLQMRLME
-124 LNLKMDMNDAW
+124 LNAKMDLNEAW

-140 AKAVLMKLGIT
+140 AKTVLMKLGIM
-151 EFDKQIGELSG
+151 EFDKKIGELSG

-183 DEPTNHIDNDTI
+183 DEPTNHIDNETI
-195 TYLEE
+195 TYLED

-232 RLYSYQ
+232 KLYAYQ
-238 GAYSKFL
+238 GAYTKFL
-245 ELKAQRDA
+245 ELKAQREA

-294 ETEVDR
+294 ETEIDK
-300 SLDEKLDI
+300 SSDEKLDI
-308 SVAGKRLGKKIIE
+308 SVAGKRLGRKIIE
-321 INNISKSF
+321 INDISKSF
-329 GDKILLKDFTYT
+329 GDKVVLKNFTYT
-341 VLKSDRMGIVGNNGE
+341 VLKGDRIGIVGNNGE
-356 GKSSLLNAIVGSLEL
+356 GKSSLLNAIAKKLDL

-385 YYSQENFE
+385 YYSQENID
-393 MDTAL
+393 MDTSL
-398 RVIEYIKSKAEY
+398 RVIEYIKNKAEY
-410 IETADGTKITASMML
+410 IETSDGTKITAAMML
-425 ERFLFT
+425 EKFLFT

-475 TLTILEDYI
+475 TLAILEDYI

-505 DKICSF
+505 DKIFAF
-511 EGDGRIEISHG
+511 EGDGNIEISFG
-522 DYTDYSDKRKMDIQ
+522 DYTDYS
-536 NEKQNINS
+536 
-544 KSLSKDNYILTENN
+544 
-558 QQKENFENEELDEK
+558 EK
-572 KDNKY
+572 KKQTIEDIASETVKALL
-577 KIKSKF
+577 KDKDKSSEAKPKAKTKF
-583 SYKEQAEFDTID
+583 SYKEQQEFDTID
-595 EAIAELE
+595 EKIEQTE
-602 LKLKQIKMN
+602 TKLAQIKIDMEKN
-611 LETNSADFVKLAE
+611 AADFVKLAE
-624 LTKKEEELNK
+624 LTKEEERLNSSL
-634 ELDDLMERWAYLTEL
+634 EELMERWAYLNEL
-649 AEEMGISK
+649 AEELGIL

>member
-1 MNLISTDN
+1 MNLLSTES

-21 KIVFGIEDT
+21 KIAFGIDDS

-36 GVNGTGKTSLLKVIA
+36 GINGTGKTSFLKVIA
-51 GIDDPDVGAFI
+51 GIDEADAGSFI

-73 QNPEFDLNIT
+73 QNPDFDFEIT
-83 VIEQVF
+83 ILEQVF
-89 EGNSPLMTL
+89 EGGSPLMVL
-98 LREYEKSIKDLEKNP
+98 LREYENVSSSLEKNP
-113 DNTKLQSKLMQ
+113 TDTKLQMRLME
-124 LNLKMDMNDAW
+124 LNAKMDLNEAW

-140 AKAVLMKLGIT
+140 AKTVLMKLGIM
-151 EFDKQIGELSG
+151 EFDKKIGELSG

-183 DEPTNHIDNDTI
+183 DEPTNHIDNETI
-195 TYLEE
+195 TYLED

-232 RLYSYQ
+232 KLYAYQ
-238 GAYSKFL
+238 GAYTKFL
-245 ELKAQRDA
+245 ELKAQREA

-294 ETEVDR
+294 ETEIDK
-300 SLDEKLDI
+300 SSDEKLDI
-308 SVAGKRLGKKIIE
+308 SVAGKRLGRKIIE
-321 INNISKSF
+321 INDISKSF
-329 GDKILLKDFTYT
+329 GDKVVLKNFTYT
-341 VLKSDRMGIVGNNGE
+341 VLKGDRIGIVGNNGE
-356 GKSSLLNAIVGSLEL
+356 GKSSLLNAIAKKLDL

-385 YYSQENFE
+385 YYSQENID
-393 MDTAL
+393 MDTSL
-398 RVIEYIKSKAEY
+398 RVIEYIKNKAEY
-410 IETADGTKITASMML
+410 IETSDGTKITAAMML
-425 ERFLFT
+425 EKFLFT

-475 TLTILEDYI
+475 TLAILEDYI

-505 DKICSF
+505 DKIFAF
-511 EGDGRIEISHG
+511 EGDGNIEISFG
-522 DYTDYSDKRKMDIQ
+522 DYTDYS
-536 NEKQNINS
+536 
-544 KSLSKDNYILTENN
+544 
-558 QQKENFENEELDEK
+558 EK
-572 KDNKY
+572 KKQTIEDTASEAVKTSL
-577 KIKSKF
+577 KDKDKSSEAKPKAKTKF
-583 SYKEQAEFDTID
+583 SYKEQQEFDTID
-595 EAIAELE
+595 EKIEQTE
-602 LKLKQIKMN
+602 TKLAQIKIDMEKN
-611 LETNSADFVKLAE
+611 AADFVKLAE
-624 LTKKEEELNK
+624 LTKEEERLNSLL
-634 ELDDLMERWAYLTEL
+634 EELMERWAYLNEL
-649 AEEMGISK
+649 AEELGIL

>member
-1 MNLISTDN
+1 MNLLSTES

-21 KIVFGIEDT
+21 KVAFGIDDS

-36 GVNGTGKTSLLKVIA
+36 GINGTGKTSFLKVIA
-51 GIDDPDVGAFI
+51 GIDEADAGSFI

-73 QNPEFDLNIT
+73 QNPDFDFEIT
-83 VIEQVF
+83 VLEQVF
-89 EGNSPLMTL
+89 EGSSPLMVL
-98 LREYEKSIKDLEKNP
+98 LREYENVSSSLEKNP
-113 DNTKLQSKLMQ
+113 TDTKLQMRLME
-124 LNLKMDMNDAW
+124 LNAKMDLNEAW

-140 AKAVLMKLGIT
+140 AKTVLMKLGIM
-151 EFDKQIGELSG
+151 EFDKKIGELSG

-183 DEPTNHIDNDTI
+183 DEPTNHIDNETI
-195 TYLEE
+195 TYLED

-232 RLYSYQ
+232 KLYAYQ
-238 GAYSKFL
+238 GAYTKFL
-245 ELKAQRDA
+245 ELKAQREA

-294 ETEVDR
+294 ETEIDK
-300 SLDEKLDI
+300 SSDEKLDI
-308 SVAGKRLGKKIIE
+308 SVAGKRLGRKIIE
-321 INNISKSF
+321 INDISKSF
-329 GDKILLKDFTYT
+329 GDKVVLKNFTYT
-341 VLKSDRMGIVGNNGE
+341 VLKGDRIGIVGNNGE
-356 GKSSLLNAIVGSLEL
+356 GKSSLLNAIAKKLDL

-385 YYSQENFE
+385 YYSQENID
-393 MDTAL
+393 MDTSL
-398 RVIEYIKSKAEY
+398 RVIEYIKNKAEY
-410 IETADGTKITASMML
+410 IETSDGTKITAAMML
-425 ERFLFT
+425 EKFLFT

-475 TLTILEDYI
+475 TLAILEDYI

-505 DKICSF
+505 DKIFAF
-511 EGDGRIEISHG
+511 EGDGNIEISFG
-522 DYTDYSDKRKMDIQ
+522 DYTDYS
-536 NEKQNINS
+536 
-544 KSLSKDNYILTENN
+544 
-558 QQKENFENEELDEK
+558 EK
-572 KDNKY
+572 KKQTIEDTASETVKVSL
-577 KIKSKF
+577 KDKDKSSEAKPKAKTKF
-583 SYKEQAEFDTID
+583 SYKEQQEFDTID
-595 EAIAELE
+595 EKIEQTE
-602 LKLKQIKMN
+602 TKLAQIKIDMEKN
-611 LETNSADFVKLAE
+611 AADFVKLAE
-624 LTKKEEELNK
+624 LTKEEERLNSSL
-634 ELDDLMERWAYLTEL
+634 EELMERWAYLNEL
-649 AEEMGISK
+649 AEELGIL

>member
-1 MNLISTDN
+1 MNLLSTES

-21 KIVFGIEDT
+21 KIAFGIDDS

-36 GVNGTGKTSLLKVIA
+36 GINGTGKTSFLKVIA
-51 GIDDPDVGAFI
+51 GIDEADAGSFI

-73 QNPEFDLNIT
+73 QNPDFDFEIT
-83 VIEQVF
+83 VLEQVF
-89 EGNSPLMTL
+89 EGSSPLMVL
-98 LREYEKSIKDLEKNP
+98 LREYENVSSSLEKNP
-113 DNTKLQSKLMQ
+113 SDTKLQMRLME
-124 LNLKMDMNDAW
+124 LNAKMDLNEAW

-140 AKAVLMKLGIT
+140 AKTVLMKLGIM
-151 EFDKQIGELSG
+151 EFDKKIGELSG

-183 DEPTNHIDNDTI
+183 DEPTNHIDNETI
-195 TYLEE
+195 TYLED

-232 RLYSYQ
+232 KLYAYQ
-238 GAYSKFL
+238 GAYTKFL
-245 ELKAQRDA
+245 ELKAQREA

-294 ETEVDR
+294 ETEIDK
-300 SLDEKLDI
+300 SSDEKLDI
-308 SVAGKRLGKKIIE
+308 SVAGKRLGRKIIE
-321 INNISKSF
+321 INDISKSF
-329 GDKILLKDFTYT
+329 GDKVVLKNFTYT
-341 VLKSDRMGIVGNNGE
+341 VLKGDRIGIVGNNGE
-356 GKSSLLNAIVGSLEL
+356 GKSSLLNAIAKKLDL

-385 YYSQENFE
+385 YYSQENID
-393 MDTAL
+393 MDTSL
-398 RVIEYIKSKAEY
+398 RVIEYIKNKAEY
-410 IETADGTKITASMML
+410 IETSDGTKITAAMML
-425 ERFLFT
+425 EKFLFT

-475 TLTILEDYI
+475 TLAILEDYI

-505 DKICSF
+505 DKIFAF
-511 EGDGRIEISHG
+511 EGDGNIEISFG
-522 DYTDYSDKRKMDIQ
+522 DYTDYS
-536 NEKQNINS
+536 
-544 KSLSKDNYILTENN
+544 
-558 QQKENFENEELDEK
+558 EK
-572 KDNKY
+572 KKQTIEDTASETVKASL
-577 KIKSKF
+577 KDKDKSSEAKPKAKTKF
-583 SYKEQAEFDTID
+583 SYKEQQEFDTID
-595 EAIAELE
+595 EKIEQTE
-602 LKLKQIKMN
+602 TKLAQIKIDMEKN
-611 LETNSADFVKLAE
+611 AADFVKLAE
-624 LTKKEEELNK
+624 LTKEEERLNSLL
-634 ELDDLMERWAYLTEL
+634 EELMERWAYLNEL
-649 AEEMGISK
+649 AEELGIL